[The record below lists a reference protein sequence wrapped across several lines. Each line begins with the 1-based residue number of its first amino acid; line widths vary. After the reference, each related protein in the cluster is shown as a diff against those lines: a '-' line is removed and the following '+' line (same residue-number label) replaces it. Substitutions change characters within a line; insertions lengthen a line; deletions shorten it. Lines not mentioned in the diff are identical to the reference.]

1 MGRKLNDAQKEAVCH
16 ETGPM
21 LVLAGPGS
29 GKTTVLLC
37 RILRLLEKGLAKPQ
51 EILALTFSKAAA
63 EEMKNRFQKT
73 NGSAQV
79 SFGTF
84 HSIFFRILR
93 SRYGWGVE
101 QIFQEE
107 ERRTVLRNILEEMKW
122 DIPDTEEYLS
132 QFFSQLSLMN
142 SELEQLN
149 RFAPTGIPAEEFRR
163 LYHAYTRYKERHG
176 KIDFD
181 DMLTLCHQ
189 LLCEDA
195 AVRQHWQRKYK
206 FILVDEFQDVNHAQ
220 FACLRILAEQHENLF
235 VVGDDDQ
242 SIYAFRG
249 ARPDFLLHFPT
260 LYPTAKKVTLNMN
273 YRSTGRIVNLA
284 ERVIGNNEVR
294 FAKHMKGM
302 GEEGDRVTF
311 FLAEDAAK
319 EAAHIGEKIGRL
331 LDEGVPLTE
340 IAVIYRTNLQGG
352 AFARELYKRGIP
364 YDLRDNS
371 GNIYEHWVA
380 KDLLAYLLLA
390 ENEESDSALRR
401 ILNKPKRYI
410 GKDLL
415 KEAESMPYTLL
426 RSFFVCPSLKKWQE
440 ENLENLRIDLSQV
453 RKRSPYDGLKYIR
466 KVIGYDEYLEEFAAY
481 RRTSAQVLQEIADEL
496 TETARDCADVTMFRE
511 RLEYFSL
518 QMKEQSRKKG
528 QKRKG
533 VALLTMHGAKGLEF
547 QAVFLPALVEG
558 IVPHEKGMETL
569 AEERRLLYVAM
580 TRAAE
585 KLCLSA
591 MRQRYEK
598 EMKPSRFLAEMGLDA
613 EALFDKN
620 KNGREGRKDETDR

>member
-1 MGRKLNDAQKEAVCH
+1 MGKKLNTAQQKAVCH

-37 RILRLLEKGLAKPQ
+37 RISRLLERGLAKPQ
-51 EILALTFSKAAA
+51 EILALTFSKVAA
-63 EEMKNRFQKT
+63 EEMKSRFENL
-73 NGSAQV
+73 NGASGV

-93 SRYGWGVE
+93 SRYGWNVE

-107 ERRTVLRNILEEMKW
+107 ERRSILRNSIEAEKW
-122 DIPDTEEYLS
+122 DIPDLEEYIS

-142 SELEQLN
+142 SELEQPN
-149 RFAPTGIPAEEFRR
+149 RFTPTGMPVEEFRK
-163 LYHAYTRYKERHG
+163 LYRAYEGYKERHE
-176 KIDFD
+176 KLDFD
-181 DMLTLCHQ
+181 DMLTQCYQ
-189 LLCEDA
+189 LLREDA
-195 AVRQHWQRKYK
+195 AVREYWQRKYK
-206 FILVDEFQDVNHAQ
+206 FILVDEFQDVNQAQ
-220 FACLRILAEQHENLF
+220 FACLQILAEKHQNLF

-260 LYPTAKKVTLNMN
+260 LYPAAKKVTLNTN
-273 YRSTGRIVNLA
+273 YRSTERIVNLA

-294 FAKHMKGM
+294 FVKNMKGI
-302 GEEGDRVTF
+302 GEAGDKVTF

-319 EAAHIGEKIGRL
+319 EAAHIAEKIGRL
-331 LDEGVPLTE
+331 LDEGMPLTE

-371 GNIYEHWVA
+371 GNVYEHWVA

-415 KEAESMPYTLL
+415 AEAEAMPYTLL
-426 RSFFVCPSLKKWQE
+426 RSFFVCPSLKGWQE
-440 ENLENLRIDLSQV
+440 ENLENLRIDLNQI
-453 RKRSPYDGLKYIR
+453 RKRTPYDALKYIR

-481 RRTSAQVLQEIADEL
+481 RRTSAQVLQEIADEIM
-496 TETARDCADVTMFRE
+496 ETAKDCADVRSFRE
-511 RLEYFSL
+511 QLERLSL

-528 QKRKG
+528 QKRNG
-533 VALLTMHGAKGLEF
+533 VALMTMHGAKGLEF
-547 QAVFLPALVEG
+547 RAVFLPSLVEG
-558 IVPHEKGMETL
+558 IVPHEKGMDTV
-569 AEERRLLYVAM
+569 AEERRLFYVAM
-580 TRAAE
+580 TRASE

-591 MRQRYEK
+591 ILQRYEK
-598 EMKPSRFLAEMGLDA
+598 ERKPSRFLAEMGLDA
-613 EALFDKN
+613 EKAFRKN
-620 KNGREGRKDETDR
+620 KEKEGNK

>member
-1 MGRKLNDAQKEAVCH
+1 MGKKLNTAQQRAVCH

-37 RILRLLEKGLAKPQ
+37 RISRLLERGLAKPQ

-63 EEMKNRFQKT
+63 EEMKSRFENL
-73 NGSAQV
+73 NGASGV

-93 SRYGWGVE
+93 SRYGWNVE

-107 ERRTVLRNILEEMKW
+107 ERRSILRNSIEAEKW
-122 DIPDTEEYLS
+122 DIPDLEEYIS

-142 SELEQLN
+142 SELEQPN
-149 RFAPTGIPAEEFRR
+149 RFTPTGMPVEEFRK
-163 LYHAYTRYKERHG
+163 LYRAYEGYKERHE
-176 KIDFD
+176 KLDFD
-181 DMLTLCHQ
+181 DMLTQCYQ
-189 LLCEDA
+189 LLREDA
-195 AVRQHWQRKYK
+195 AVREYWQRKYK
-206 FILVDEFQDVNHAQ
+206 FILVDEFQDVNQAQ
-220 FACLRILAEQHENLF
+220 FACLQILAERHQNLF

-249 ARPDFLLHFPT
+249 ARPDFLLRFPT
-260 LYPTAKKVTLNMN
+260 LYPAAKKVTLNTN
-273 YRSTGRIVNLA
+273 YRSTERIVNLA

-294 FAKHMKGM
+294 FVKNMKGI
-302 GEEGDRVTF
+302 GEAGDKVTF

-319 EAAHIGEKIGRL
+319 EAAHIAEKIGRL

-371 GNIYEHWVA
+371 GNVYEHWVA

-415 KEAESMPYTLL
+415 AEAEAMPYTLL
-426 RSFFVCPSLKKWQE
+426 RSFFVCPSLKGWQE
-440 ENLENLRIDLSQV
+440 ENLENLRIDLNQI
-453 RKRSPYDGLKYIR
+453 RKRTPYDAVKYIR

-481 RRTSAQVLQEIADEL
+481 RRTSAQVLQEIADEIM
-496 TETARDCADVTMFRE
+496 ETAKDCADVRSFRE
-511 RLEYFSL
+511 QLERLSL

-528 QKRKG
+528 QKRNG
-533 VALLTMHGAKGLEF
+533 VALMTMHGAKGLEF
-547 QAVFLPALVEG
+547 RAVFLPSLVEG
-558 IVPHEKGMETL
+558 IVPHEKGMDTV
-569 AEERRLLYVAM
+569 AEERRLFYVAM
-580 TRAAE
+580 TRASE

-591 MRQRYEK
+591 ILQRYEK
-598 EMKPSRFLAEMGLDA
+598 ERKPSRFLAEMGLDA
-613 EALFDKN
+613 EMAFRKN
-620 KNGREGRKDETDR
+620 KEKEGNKR

>member
-1 MGRKLNDAQKEAVCH
+1 MGKKLNTAQQKAVCH

-37 RILRLLEKGLAKPQ
+37 RISRLLERGLAKPQ

-63 EEMKNRFQKT
+63 EEMKSRFENL
-73 NGSAQV
+73 NGASGV

-93 SRYGWGVE
+93 SRYGWNVE

-107 ERRTVLRNILEEMKW
+107 ERRSILRDSIEAEKW
-122 DIPDTEEYLS
+122 DIPDLEEYIS

-142 SELEQLN
+142 SELEQPN
-149 RFAPTGIPAEEFRR
+149 RFTPVGMPVEEFRK
-163 LYHAYTRYKERHG
+163 LYRAYEGYKERHE
-176 KIDFD
+176 KLDFD
-181 DMLTLCHQ
+181 DMLTQCYQ
-189 LLCEDA
+189 LLREDA
-195 AVRQHWQRKYK
+195 AVREYWQRKYK
-206 FILVDEFQDVNHAQ
+206 FILVDEFQDVNQAQ
-220 FACLRILAEQHENLF
+220 FACLQILAEKHQNLF

-260 LYPTAKKVTLNMN
+260 LYPAAKKVTLNTN
-273 YRSTGRIVNLA
+273 YRSTERIVNLA

-294 FAKHMKGM
+294 FVKNMKGI
-302 GEEGDRVTF
+302 GEAGDKVTF

-319 EAAHIGEKIGRL
+319 EAAHIAEKIGRL

-371 GNIYEHWVA
+371 GNVYEHWVA

-415 KEAESMPYTLL
+415 AEAEAMPYTLL
-426 RSFFVCPSLKKWQE
+426 RSFFVCPSLKGWQE
-440 ENLENLRIDLSQV
+440 ENLENLRIDLNQI
-453 RKRSPYDGLKYIR
+453 RKRTPYDALKYIR

-481 RRTSAQVLQEIADEL
+481 RRTSAQVLQEIADEIM
-496 TETARDCADVTMFRE
+496 ETAKDCADVRSFRE
-511 RLEYFSL
+511 QLERLSL

-528 QKRKG
+528 QKRNG
-533 VALLTMHGAKGLEF
+533 VALMTMHGAKGLEF
-547 QAVFLPALVEG
+547 RAVFLPSLVEG
-558 IVPHEKGMETL
+558 IVPHEKGMDTV
-569 AEERRLLYVAM
+569 AEERRLFYVAM
-580 TRAAE
+580 TRASE

-591 MRQRYEK
+591 ILQRYEK
-598 EMKPSRFLAEMGLDA
+598 ERKPSRFLAEMGLDA
-613 EALFDKN
+613 EKAFRKN
-620 KNGREGRKDETDR
+620 EEKEGNKR

>member
-1 MGRKLNDAQKEAVCH
+1 MGKKLNTAQQKAVCH

-37 RILRLLEKGLAKPQ
+37 RISRLLERGLAKPQ

-63 EEMKNRFQKT
+63 EEMKSRFENLNRAS
-73 NGSAQV
+73 GV

-93 SRYGWGVE
+93 SRYGWNVE

-107 ERRTVLRNILEEMKW
+107 ERRSILRNSIEAEKW
-122 DIPDTEEYLS
+122 DIPDLEEYIS

-142 SELEQLN
+142 SELEQPN
-149 RFAPTGIPAEEFRR
+149 RFTPVGMPVEEFRK
-163 LYHAYTRYKERHG
+163 LYRAYEGYKERHE
-176 KIDFD
+176 KLDFD
-181 DMLTLCHQ
+181 DMLTQCYQ
-189 LLCEDA
+189 LLREDA
-195 AVRQHWQRKYK
+195 AVREYWQRKYK
-206 FILVDEFQDVNHAQ
+206 FILVDEFQDVNQAQ
-220 FACLRILAEQHENLF
+220 FACLQILAEKHQNLF

-260 LYPTAKKVTLNMN
+260 LYPAAKKVTLNTN
-273 YRSTGRIVNLA
+273 YRSTERIVNLA

-294 FAKHMKGM
+294 FVKNMKGI
-302 GEEGDRVTF
+302 GEAGDKVTF

-319 EAAHIGEKIGRL
+319 EAAHIAEKIGRL

-371 GNIYEHWVA
+371 GNVYEHWVA

-415 KEAESMPYTLL
+415 AEAEAMPYTLL
-426 RSFFVCPSLKKWQE
+426 RSFFVCPSLKGWQE
-440 ENLENLRIDLSQV
+440 ENLENLRIDLNQI
-453 RKRSPYDGLKYIR
+453 RKRTPYDALKYIR

-481 RRTSAQVLQEIADEL
+481 RRTSAQVLQEIADEIM
-496 TETARDCADVTMFRE
+496 ETAKDCADVRSFRE
-511 RLEYFSL
+511 QLERLSL

-528 QKRKG
+528 QKRNG
-533 VALLTMHGAKGLEF
+533 VALMTMHGAKGLEF
-547 QAVFLPALVEG
+547 RAVFLPSLVEG
-558 IVPHEKGMETL
+558 IVPHEKGMDTV
-569 AEERRLLYVAM
+569 AEERRLFYVAM
-580 TRAAE
+580 TRASE

-591 MRQRYEK
+591 ILQRYEK
-598 EMKPSRFLAEMGLDA
+598 ERKPSRFLAEMGLDA
-613 EALFDKN
+613 EKAFRKN
-620 KNGREGRKDETDR
+620 KEKEGNKR

>member
-1 MGRKLNDAQKEAVCH
+1 MGKKLNTAQQKAVCH

-37 RILRLLEKGLAKPQ
+37 RISRLLERGLAKPQ

-63 EEMKNRFQKT
+63 EEMKSRFENL
-73 NGSAQV
+73 NGASGV

-93 SRYGWGVE
+93 SRYGWNVE

-107 ERRTVLRNILEEMKW
+107 ERRSILRNSIEAEKW
-122 DIPDTEEYLS
+122 DIPDLEEYIS

-142 SELEQLN
+142 SELEQPN
-149 RFAPTGIPAEEFRR
+149 RFTPVGMPVEEFRK
-163 LYHAYTRYKERHG
+163 LYRAYEGYKERHE
-176 KIDFD
+176 KLDFD
-181 DMLTLCHQ
+181 DMLTQCYQ
-189 LLCEDA
+189 LLREDA
-195 AVRQHWQRKYK
+195 AVREYWQRKYK
-206 FILVDEFQDVNHAQ
+206 FILVDEFQDVNQAQ
-220 FACLRILAEQHENLF
+220 FACLQILAEKHQNLF

-260 LYPTAKKVTLNMN
+260 LYPAAKKVTLNTN
-273 YRSTGRIVNLA
+273 YRSTERIVNLA

-294 FAKHMKGM
+294 FVKNMKGI
-302 GEEGDRVTF
+302 GEAGDKVTF

-319 EAAHIGEKIGRL
+319 EAAHIAEKISRL
-331 LDEGVPLTE
+331 LDEGVPLAE

-371 GNIYEHWVA
+371 GNVYEHWVA

-415 KEAESMPYTLL
+415 AEAEAMPYTLL
-426 RSFFVCPSLKKWQE
+426 RSFFVCPSLKGWQE
-440 ENLENLRIDLSQV
+440 ENLENLRIDLNQI
-453 RKRSPYDGLKYIR
+453 RKRTPYDALKYIR

-481 RRTSAQVLQEIADEL
+481 RRTSAQVLQEIADEIM
-496 TETARDCADVTMFRE
+496 ETAKDCADVRSFRE
-511 RLEYFSL
+511 QLERLSL

-528 QKRKG
+528 QKRNG
-533 VALLTMHGAKGLEF
+533 VALMTMHGAKGLEF
-547 QAVFLPALVEG
+547 RAVFLPSLVEG
-558 IVPHEKGMETL
+558 IVPHEKGMDTV
-569 AEERRLLYVAM
+569 AEERRLFYVAM
-580 TRAAE
+580 TRASE

-591 MRQRYEK
+591 ILQRYEK
-598 EMKPSRFLAEMGLDA
+598 ERKPSRFLAEMGLDA
-613 EALFDKN
+613 EKAFRKN
-620 KNGREGRKDETDR
+620 KEKEGNKR

>member
-1 MGRKLNDAQKEAVCH
+1 MGKKLNTAQQKAVCH

-37 RILRLLEKGLAKPQ
+37 RISRLLERGLAKPQ

-63 EEMKNRFQKT
+63 EEMKSRFENL
-73 NGSAQV
+73 NGASGV

-93 SRYGWGVE
+93 SRYGWNVE

-107 ERRTVLRNILEEMKW
+107 ERRSILRNSIEAEKW
-122 DIPDTEEYLS
+122 DIPDLEEYIS

-142 SELEQLN
+142 SELEQPN
-149 RFAPTGIPAEEFRR
+149 RFTPVGMPVEEFRK
-163 LYHAYTRYKERHG
+163 LYRAYEGYKERHE
-176 KIDFD
+176 KLDFD
-181 DMLTLCHQ
+181 DMLTQCYQ
-189 LLCEDA
+189 LLREDA
-195 AVRQHWQRKYK
+195 AVREYWQRKYK
-206 FILVDEFQDVNHAQ
+206 FILVDEFQDVNQAQ
-220 FACLRILAEQHENLF
+220 FACLQILAEKHQNLF

-260 LYPTAKKVTLNMN
+260 LYPAAKKVTLNTN
-273 YRSTGRIVNLA
+273 YRSTERIVNLA

-294 FAKHMKGM
+294 FVKNMKGI
-302 GEEGDRVTF
+302 GEAGDKVTF

-319 EAAHIGEKIGRL
+319 EAAHIAEKIGRL
-331 LDEGVPLTE
+331 LDEGVPLIE

-371 GNIYEHWVA
+371 GNVYEHWVA

-415 KEAESMPYTLL
+415 AEAEAMPYTLL
-426 RSFFVCPSLKKWQE
+426 RSFFVCPSLKGWQE
-440 ENLENLRIDLSQV
+440 ENLENLRIDLNQI
-453 RKRSPYDGLKYIR
+453 RKLTPYDALKYIR

-481 RRTSAQVLQEIADEL
+481 RRTSAQVLQEIADEIM
-496 TETARDCADVTMFRE
+496 ETAKDCADVRSFRE
-511 RLEYFSL
+511 QLERLSL

-528 QKRKG
+528 QKRNG
-533 VALLTMHGAKGLEF
+533 VALMTMHGAKGLEF
-547 QAVFLPALVEG
+547 RAVFLPSLVEG
-558 IVPHEKGMETL
+558 IVPHEKGMDTV
-569 AEERRLLYVAM
+569 AEERRLFYVAM
-580 TRAAE
+580 TRASE

-591 MRQRYEK
+591 ILQRYEK
-598 EMKPSRFLAEMGLDA
+598 ERKPSRFLAEMGLDA
-613 EALFDKN
+613 EKAFRKN
-620 KNGREGRKDETDR
+620 KEKEGNKR

>member
-1 MGRKLNDAQKEAVCH
+1 MGRKLNKAQQEAVRH

-37 RILRLLEKGLAKPQ
+37 RISRLLERGLAKPQ

-63 EEMKNRFQKT
+63 EEMKSRFEKL
-73 NGSAQV
+73 NGSNCV

-93 SRYGWGVE
+93 SRYGWNVE

-107 ERRTVLRNILEEMKW
+107 ERRTVLRNIIEAEKW
-122 DIPDTEEYLS
+122 DIPDLEEYIS

-142 SELEQLN
+142 SELEQPN
-149 RFAPTGIPAEEFRR
+149 RFTPTGMPVEEFRK
-163 LYHAYTRYKERHG
+163 LYRAYEGYKERHE
-176 KIDFD
+176 KLDFD
-181 DMLTLCHQ
+181 DMLTQCYQ
-189 LLCEDA
+189 LLREDA
-195 AVRQHWQRKYK
+195 AVRDYWQRKYK
-206 FILVDEFQDVNHAQ
+206 FILVDEFQDVNQAQ
-220 FACLRILAEQHENLF
+220 FACLQILAERHQNLF

-260 LYPTAKKVTLNMN
+260 LYPTAKKVTLNTN
-273 YRSTGRIVNLA
+273 YRSTERIVNLA

-294 FAKHMKGM
+294 FVKNMKGI
-302 GEEGDRVTF
+302 GADGDKVTF

-371 GNIYEHWVA
+371 GNVYEHWVA

-415 KEAESMPYTLL
+415 AEAETMPYTLL
-426 RSFFVCPSLKKWQE
+426 RSFFVCPSLKGWQE
-440 ENLENLRIDLSQV
+440 ENLENLRIDLNQI
-453 RKRSPYDGLKYIR
+453 RKRTPYDALKYIR

-481 RRTSAQVLQEIADEL
+481 RRTSAQVLQEIADEIM
-496 TETARDCADVTMFRE
+496 ETAKDCADVRGFRE
-511 RLEYFSL
+511 QLERLSL

-528 QKRKG
+528 QKRNG
-533 VALLTMHGAKGLEF
+533 VALMTMHGAKGLEF
-547 QAVFLPALVEG
+547 RAVFLPSLVEG
-558 IVPHEKGMETL
+558 IVPHEKGLDTV
-569 AEERRLLYVAM
+569 AEERRLFYVAM
-580 TRAAE
+580 TRASE

-591 MRQRYEK
+591 IQQRYEK
-598 EMKPSRFLAEMGLDA
+598 ERKPSRFLAEMGLDA
-613 EALFDKN
+613 EAVFRKN
-620 KNGREGRKDETDR
+620 KEKEGKTR

>member
-1 MGRKLNDAQKEAVCH
+1 MSKKLNTAQQKAVCH

-37 RILRLLEKGLAKPQ
+37 RISRLLERGLAKPQ

-63 EEMKNRFQKT
+63 EEMKSRFENL
-73 NGSAQV
+73 NGASGV

-93 SRYGWGVE
+93 SRYGWNVE

-107 ERRTVLRNILEEMKW
+107 ERRNILRNSIEAEKW
-122 DIPDTEEYLS
+122 DIPDLEEYIS

-142 SELEQLN
+142 SELEQPN
-149 RFAPTGIPAEEFRR
+149 RFTPTGMPVEEFRK
-163 LYHAYTRYKERHG
+163 LYRAYEGYKERHE
-176 KIDFD
+176 KLDFD
-181 DMLTLCHQ
+181 DMLTQCYQ
-189 LLCEDA
+189 LLREDA
-195 AVRQHWQRKYK
+195 AVREYWQRKYK
-206 FILVDEFQDVNHAQ
+206 FILVDEFQDVNQAQ
-220 FACLRILAEQHENLF
+220 FACLQILAEKHQNLF

-249 ARPDFLLHFPT
+249 ARPDFLLRFPT
-260 LYPTAKKVTLNMN
+260 LYPAAKKVTLNTN
-273 YRSTGRIVNLA
+273 YRSTERIVNLA

-294 FAKHMKGM
+294 FVKNMKGI
-302 GEEGDRVTF
+302 GEAGDKVTF

-319 EAAHIGEKIGRL
+319 EAAHIAEKIGRL
-331 LDEGVPLTE
+331 LDEGMPLTE

-371 GNIYEHWVA
+371 GNVYEHWVA

-415 KEAESMPYTLL
+415 AEAETMPYTLL
-426 RSFFVCPSLKKWQE
+426 RSFFVCPSLKGWQE
-440 ENLENLRIDLSQV
+440 ENLENLRIDLNQI
-453 RKRSPYDGLKYIR
+453 RKRTPYDALKYIR

-481 RRTSAQVLQEIADEL
+481 RRTSAQVLQEIADEIM
-496 TETARDCADVTMFRE
+496 ETAKDCADVRSFRE
-511 RLEYFSL
+511 QLERLSL

-528 QKRKG
+528 QKRNG
-533 VALLTMHGAKGLEF
+533 VALMTMHGAKGLEF
-547 QAVFLPALVEG
+547 RAVFLPSLVEG
-558 IVPHEKGMETL
+558 IVPHEKGMDTV
-569 AEERRLLYVAM
+569 AEERRLFYVSM
-580 TRAAE
+580 TRASE

-591 MRQRYEK
+591 ILQRYEK
-598 EMKPSRFLAEMGLDA
+598 ERKPSRFLAEMGLDA
-613 EALFDKN
+613 EKAFRKN
-620 KNGREGRKDETDR
+620 KEKEGNKR

>member
-1 MGRKLNDAQKEAVCH
+1 MGKKLNTAQQKAVCH

-37 RILRLLEKGLAKPQ
+37 RISRLLERGLAKPQ

-63 EEMKNRFQKT
+63 EEMKSRFENL
-73 NGSAQV
+73 NGASGV

-93 SRYGWGVE
+93 SRYGWNVE

-107 ERRTVLRNILEEMKW
+107 ERRSILRNSIEAEKW
-122 DIPDTEEYLS
+122 DIPDLEEYIS

-142 SELEQLN
+142 SELEQPN
-149 RFAPTGIPAEEFRR
+149 RFTPVGMPVEEFRK
-163 LYHAYTRYKERHG
+163 LYRAYEGYKERHE
-176 KIDFD
+176 KLDFD
-181 DMLTLCHQ
+181 DMLTQCYQ
-189 LLCEDA
+189 LLREDV
-195 AVRQHWQRKYK
+195 AVREYWQRKYK
-206 FILVDEFQDVNHAQ
+206 FILVDEFQDVNQAQ
-220 FACLRILAEQHENLF
+220 FACLQILAEKHQNLF

-260 LYPTAKKVTLNMN
+260 LYPAAKKVTLNTN
-273 YRSTGRIVNLA
+273 YRSTERIVNLA

-294 FAKHMKGM
+294 FVKNMKGI
-302 GEEGDRVTF
+302 GEAGDKVTF

-319 EAAHIGEKIGRL
+319 EAAHIAEKIGRL

-371 GNIYEHWVA
+371 GNVYEHWVA

-415 KEAESMPYTLL
+415 AEAETMPYTLL
-426 RSFFVCPSLKKWQE
+426 RSFFVCPSLKGWQE
-440 ENLENLRIDLSQV
+440 ENLENLRIDLNQI
-453 RKRSPYDGLKYIR
+453 RKRTPYDALKYIR

-481 RRTSAQVLQEIADEL
+481 RRTSAQVLQEIADEIM
-496 TETARDCADVTMFRE
+496 ETAKDCADVRSFRE
-511 RLEYFSL
+511 QLERLSL

-528 QKRKG
+528 QKRNG
-533 VALLTMHGAKGLEF
+533 VALMTMHGAKGLEF
-547 QAVFLPALVEG
+547 RAVFLPSLVEG
-558 IVPHEKGMETL
+558 IVPHEKGMDTV
-569 AEERRLLYVAM
+569 AEERRLFYVAM
-580 TRAAE
+580 TRASE

-591 MRQRYEK
+591 ILQRYEK
-598 EMKPSRFLAEMGLDA
+598 ERKPSRFLAEMGLDA
-613 EALFDKN
+613 EKAFRKN
-620 KNGREGRKDETDR
+620 KEKEGNKR

>member
-1 MGRKLNDAQKEAVCH
+1 MGKKLNTAQQKAVCH

-37 RILRLLEKGLAKPQ
+37 RISRLLERGLAKPQ

-63 EEMKNRFQKT
+63 EEMKSRFENL
-73 NGSAQV
+73 NGASGV

-93 SRYGWGVE
+93 SRYGWNVE

-107 ERRTVLRNILEEMKW
+107 ERRSILRNSIEAEKW
-122 DIPDTEEYLS
+122 DIPDLEEYIS

-142 SELEQLN
+142 SELEQPN
-149 RFAPTGIPAEEFRR
+149 RFTPTGMPVEEFRK
-163 LYHAYTRYKERHG
+163 LYRAYEGYKERHE
-176 KIDFD
+176 KLDFD
-181 DMLTLCHQ
+181 DMLTQCYQ
-189 LLCEDA
+189 LLREDA
-195 AVRQHWQRKYK
+195 AVREYWQRKYK
-206 FILVDEFQDVNHAQ
+206 FILVDEFQDVNQAQ
-220 FACLRILAEQHENLF
+220 FACLQILAERHQNLF

-260 LYPTAKKVTLNMN
+260 LYPAAKKVTLNTN
-273 YRSTGRIVNLA
+273 YRSTERIVNLA

-294 FAKHMKGM
+294 FVKNMKGI
-302 GEEGDRVTF
+302 GEAGDKVTF

-319 EAAHIGEKIGRL
+319 EAAHIAEKIGRL
-331 LDEGVPLTE
+331 LDEGMPLTE

-371 GNIYEHWVA
+371 GNVYEHWVA

-415 KEAESMPYTLL
+415 AEAETMPYTLL
-426 RSFFVCPSLKKWQE
+426 RSFFVCPSLKGWQE
-440 ENLENLRIDLSQV
+440 ENLENLRIDLNQI
-453 RKRSPYDGLKYIR
+453 RKRTPYDAVKYIR

-481 RRTSAQVLQEIADEL
+481 RRTSAQVLQEIADEIM
-496 TETARDCADVTMFRE
+496 ETAKDCADVRSFRE
-511 RLEYFSL
+511 QLERLSL

-528 QKRKG
+528 QKRNG
-533 VALLTMHGAKGLEF
+533 VALMTMHGAKGLEF
-547 QAVFLPALVEG
+547 RAVFLPSLVEG
-558 IVPHEKGMETL
+558 IVPHEKGMDTI
-569 AEERRLLYVAM
+569 AEERRLFYVAM
-580 TRAAE
+580 TRASE

-591 MRQRYEK
+591 ILQRYEK
-598 EMKPSRFLAEMGLDA
+598 ERKPSRFLAEMGLDA
-613 EALFDKN
+613 EKAFRKN
-620 KNGREGRKDETDR
+620 KEKEGNKR

>member
-1 MGRKLNDAQKEAVCH
+1 MGKKLNTAQQKAVCH

-37 RILRLLEKGLAKPQ
+37 RISRLLERGLAKPQ

-63 EEMKNRFQKT
+63 EEMKSRFENL
-73 NGSAQV
+73 NGASGV

-93 SRYGWGVE
+93 SRYGWNVE

-107 ERRTVLRNILEEMKW
+107 ERRSILRNSIEAEKW
-122 DIPDTEEYLS
+122 DIPDLEEYIS

-142 SELEQLN
+142 SELEQPN
-149 RFAPTGIPAEEFRR
+149 RFTPVGMPVEEFRK
-163 LYHAYTRYKERHG
+163 LYRAYEGYKERHE
-176 KIDFD
+176 KLDFD
-181 DMLTLCHQ
+181 DMLTQCYQ
-189 LLCEDA
+189 LLREDA
-195 AVRQHWQRKYK
+195 AAREYWQRKYK
-206 FILVDEFQDVNHAQ
+206 FILVDEFQDVNQAQ
-220 FACLRILAEQHENLF
+220 FACLQILAEKHQNLF

-249 ARPDFLLHFPT
+249 ARPDFLLHFPA
-260 LYPTAKKVTLNMN
+260 LYPAAKKVTLNTN
-273 YRSTGRIVNLA
+273 YRSTERIVNLA

-294 FAKHMKGM
+294 FVKNMKGI
-302 GEEGDRVTF
+302 GEAGDKVTF

-319 EAAHIGEKIGRL
+319 EAAHIAEKIGRL

-371 GNIYEHWVA
+371 GNVYEHWVA

-415 KEAESMPYTLL
+415 AEAEAMPYTLL
-426 RSFFVCPSLKKWQE
+426 RSFFVCPSLKGWQE
-440 ENLENLRIDLSQV
+440 ENLENLRIDLNQI
-453 RKRSPYDGLKYIR
+453 RKRTPYDALKYIR

-481 RRTSAQVLQEIADEL
+481 RRTSAQVLQEIADEIM
-496 TETARDCADVTMFRE
+496 ETAKDCADVRSFRE
-511 RLEYFSL
+511 QLERLSL

-528 QKRKG
+528 QKRNG
-533 VALLTMHGAKGLEF
+533 VALMTMHGAKGLEF
-547 QAVFLPALVEG
+547 RAVFLPSLVEG
-558 IVPHEKGMETL
+558 IVPHEKGMDTV
-569 AEERRLLYVAM
+569 AEERRLFYVAM
-580 TRAAE
+580 TRASE

-591 MRQRYEK
+591 ILQRYEK
-598 EMKPSRFLAEMGLDA
+598 ERKPSRFLAEMGLDA
-613 EALFDKN
+613 EKAFRKN
-620 KNGREGRKDETDR
+620 KEKEGNKR

>member
-1 MGRKLNDAQKEAVCH
+1 MGKKLNTAQQKAVCH

-37 RILRLLEKGLAKPQ
+37 RISRLLERGLAKPQ

-63 EEMKNRFQKT
+63 EEMKSRFENL
-73 NGSAQV
+73 NGASGV

-93 SRYGWGVE
+93 SRYGWNVE

-107 ERRTVLRNILEEMKW
+107 ERRNILRNSIEAEKW
-122 DIPDTEEYLS
+122 DIPDLEEYIS

-142 SELEQLN
+142 SELEQPN
-149 RFAPTGIPAEEFRR
+149 RFTPVGMPVEEFRK
-163 LYHAYTRYKERHG
+163 LYRAYEGYKERHE
-176 KIDFD
+176 KLDFD
-181 DMLTLCHQ
+181 DMLTQCYQ
-189 LLCEDA
+189 LLREDA
-195 AVRQHWQRKYK
+195 AVREYWQRKYK
-206 FILVDEFQDVNHAQ
+206 FILVDEFQDVNQAQ
-220 FACLRILAEQHENLF
+220 FACLQILAEKHQNLF

-249 ARPDFLLHFPT
+249 ARPDFLLRFPT
-260 LYPTAKKVTLNMN
+260 LYPAAKKVTLNTN
-273 YRSTGRIVNLA
+273 YRSTERIVNLA

-294 FAKHMKGM
+294 FVKNMKGI
-302 GEEGDRVTF
+302 GEAGDKVTF

-319 EAAHIGEKIGRL
+319 EAEHIAEKIGRL

-371 GNIYEHWVA
+371 GNVYEHWVA

-415 KEAESMPYTLL
+415 AEAETMPYTLL
-426 RSFFVCPSLKKWQE
+426 RSFFVCPSLKGWQE
-440 ENLENLRIDLSQV
+440 ENLENLRIDLNQI
-453 RKRSPYDGLKYIR
+453 RKRTPYDAVKYIR

-481 RRTSAQVLQEIADEL
+481 RRTSAQVLQEIADEIM
-496 TETARDCADVTMFRE
+496 ETAKDCADVRSFRE
-511 RLEYFSL
+511 QLERLSL

-528 QKRKG
+528 QKRNG
-533 VALLTMHGAKGLEF
+533 VALMTMHGAKGLEF
-547 QAVFLPALVEG
+547 RAVFLPSLVEG
-558 IVPHEKGMETL
+558 IVPHEKGMDTV
-569 AEERRLLYVAM
+569 AEERRLFYVAM
-580 TRAAE
+580 TRASE

-591 MRQRYEK
+591 ILQRYEK
-598 EMKPSRFLAEMGLDA
+598 ERKPSRFLAEMGLDA
-613 EALFDKN
+613 EMAFRKN
-620 KNGREGRKDETDR
+620 KEKEGNKR

>member
-1 MGRKLNDAQKEAVCH
+1 MGKKLNTAQQRAVCH

-37 RILRLLEKGLAKPQ
+37 RISRLLERGLAKPQ

-63 EEMKNRFQKT
+63 EEMKSRFENL
-73 NGSAQV
+73 NGASGV

-93 SRYGWGVE
+93 SRYGWNVE

-107 ERRTVLRNILEEMKW
+107 ERRNILRNSIEAEKW
-122 DIPDTEEYLS
+122 DIPDLEEYIS

-142 SELEQLN
+142 SELEQPN
-149 RFAPTGIPAEEFRR
+149 RFTPVGMPVEEFRK
-163 LYHAYTRYKERHG
+163 LYRAYEGYKERHE
-176 KIDFD
+176 KLDFD
-181 DMLTLCHQ
+181 DMLTQCYQ
-189 LLCEDA
+189 LLREDA
-195 AVRQHWQRKYK
+195 AVREYWQRKYK
-206 FILVDEFQDVNHAQ
+206 FILVDEFQDVNQAQ
-220 FACLRILAEQHENLF
+220 FACLQILAEKHQNLF

-260 LYPTAKKVTLNMN
+260 LYPAAKKVTLNTN
-273 YRSTGRIVNLA
+273 YRSTERIVNLA

-294 FAKHMKGM
+294 FVKNMKGI
-302 GEEGDRVTF
+302 GEAGDKVTF

-319 EAAHIGEKIGRL
+319 EAAHIAEKIGRL

-371 GNIYEHWVA
+371 GNVYEHWVA

-415 KEAESMPYTLL
+415 AEAETMPYTLL
-426 RSFFVCPSLKKWQE
+426 RSFFVCPSLKGWQE
-440 ENLENLRIDLSQV
+440 ENLENLRIDLNQI
-453 RKRSPYDGLKYIR
+453 RKRTPYDAVKYIR

-481 RRTSAQVLQEIADEL
+481 RRTSAQVLQEIADEIM
-496 TETARDCADVTMFRE
+496 ETAKDCADVRSFRE
-511 RLEYFSL
+511 QLERLSL

-528 QKRKG
+528 QKRNG
-533 VALLTMHGAKGLEF
+533 VALMTMHGAKGLEF
-547 QAVFLPALVEG
+547 RAVFLPSLVEG
-558 IVPHEKGMETL
+558 IVPHEKGMDTV
-569 AEERRLLYVAM
+569 AEERRLFYVAM
-580 TRAAE
+580 TRASE

-591 MRQRYEK
+591 ILQRYEK
-598 EMKPSRFLAEMGLDA
+598 ERKPSRFLAEMGLDA
-613 EALFDKN
+613 EMAFRKN
-620 KNGREGRKDETDR
+620 KEKEGNKR

>member
-1 MGRKLNDAQKEAVCH
+1 MGKKLNTAQQKAVCH

-37 RILRLLEKGLAKPQ
+37 RISRLLERGLAKPQ

-63 EEMKNRFQKT
+63 EEMKSRFENL
-73 NGSAQV
+73 NGASGV

-93 SRYGWGVE
+93 SRYGWNVE

-107 ERRTVLRNILEEMKW
+107 ERRSILRNSIEAEKW
-122 DIPDTEEYLS
+122 DIPDLEEYIS

-142 SELEQLN
+142 SELEQPN
-149 RFAPTGIPAEEFRR
+149 RFTPVGMPVEEFRK
-163 LYHAYTRYKERHG
+163 LYRAYEGYKERHE
-176 KIDFD
+176 KLDFD
-181 DMLTLCHQ
+181 DMLTQCYQ
-189 LLCEDA
+189 LLREDA
-195 AVRQHWQRKYK
+195 AVREYWQRKYK
-206 FILVDEFQDVNHAQ
+206 FILVDEFQDVNQAQ
-220 FACLRILAEQHENLF
+220 FACLQILAEKHQNLF

-260 LYPTAKKVTLNMN
+260 LYPAAKKVTLNTN
-273 YRSTGRIVNLA
+273 YRSTERIVNLA

-294 FAKHMKGM
+294 FVKNMKGI
-302 GEEGDRVTF
+302 GEAGDKVTF

-319 EAAHIGEKIGRL
+319 EAAHIAEKIGRL
-331 LDEGVPLTE
+331 LDEGMPLTE

-371 GNIYEHWVA
+371 GNVYEHWVA

-415 KEAESMPYTLL
+415 AEAEAMPYTLL
-426 RSFFVCPSLKKWQE
+426 RSFFVCPSLKGWQE
-440 ENLENLRIDLSQV
+440 ENLENLRIDLNQI
-453 RKRSPYDGLKYIR
+453 RKRTPYDALKYIR

-481 RRTSAQVLQEIADEL
+481 RRTSAQVLQEIADEIM
-496 TETARDCADVTMFRE
+496 ETAKDCADVRSFRE
-511 RLEYFSL
+511 QLERLSL

-528 QKRKG
+528 QKRNG
-533 VALLTMHGAKGLEF
+533 VALMTMHGAKGLEF
-547 QAVFLPALVEG
+547 RAVFLPSLVEG
-558 IVPHEKGMETL
+558 IVPHEKGMDTV
-569 AEERRLLYVAM
+569 AEERRLFYVAM
-580 TRAAE
+580 TRASE

-591 MRQRYEK
+591 ILQRYEK
-598 EMKPSRFLAEMGLDA
+598 ERKPSRFLAEMGLDA
-613 EALFDKN
+613 EKAFRKN
-620 KNGREGRKDETDR
+620 KEKEGNK

>member
-1 MGRKLNDAQKEAVCH
+1 MGKKLNTAQQRAVCH

-37 RILRLLEKGLAKPQ
+37 RISRLLERGLAKPQ

-63 EEMKNRFQKT
+63 EEMKSRFENL
-73 NGSAQV
+73 NGASGV

-93 SRYGWGVE
+93 SRYGWNVE

-107 ERRTVLRNILEEMKW
+107 ERRSILRNSIEAEKW
-122 DIPDTEEYLS
+122 DIPDLEEYIS

-142 SELEQLN
+142 SELEQPN
-149 RFAPTGIPAEEFRR
+149 RFTPVGMPVEEFRK
-163 LYHAYTRYKERHG
+163 LYRAYEGYKERHE
-176 KIDFD
+176 KLDFD
-181 DMLTLCHQ
+181 DMLTQCYQ
-189 LLCEDA
+189 LLREDA
-195 AVRQHWQRKYK
+195 AVREYWQRKYK
-206 FILVDEFQDVNHAQ
+206 FILVDEFQDVNQAQ
-220 FACLRILAEQHENLF
+220 FACLQILAERHQNLF

-249 ARPDFLLHFPT
+249 ARPDFLLRFPT
-260 LYPTAKKVTLNMN
+260 LYPAAKKVTLNTN
-273 YRSTGRIVNLA
+273 YRSTERIVNLA

-294 FAKHMKGM
+294 FVKNMKGI
-302 GEEGDRVTF
+302 GEAGDKVTF

-319 EAAHIGEKIGRL
+319 EAAHIAEKIGRL

-371 GNIYEHWVA
+371 GNVYEHWVA

-415 KEAESMPYTLL
+415 AEAETMPYTLL
-426 RSFFVCPSLKKWQE
+426 RSFFVCPSLKGWQE
-440 ENLENLRIDLSQV
+440 ENLENLRIDLNQI
-453 RKRSPYDGLKYIR
+453 RKRTPYDALKYIR

-481 RRTSAQVLQEIADEL
+481 RRTSAQVLQEIADEIM
-496 TETARDCADVTMFRE
+496 ETAKDCADVRSFRE
-511 RLEYFSL
+511 QLERLSL

-528 QKRKG
+528 QKRNG
-533 VALLTMHGAKGLEF
+533 VALMTMHGAKGLEF
-547 QAVFLPALVEG
+547 RAVFLPSLVEG
-558 IVPHEKGMETL
+558 IVPHEKGMDTV
-569 AEERRLLYVAM
+569 AEERRLFYVAM
-580 TRAAE
+580 TRASE

-591 MRQRYEK
+591 ILQRYEK
-598 EMKPSRFLAEMGLDA
+598 ERKPSRFLAEMGLDA
-613 EALFDKN
+613 EMAFRKN
-620 KNGREGRKDETDR
+620 KEKEGNKR

>member
-1 MGRKLNDAQKEAVCH
+1 MSKKLNTAQQKAVCH

-37 RILRLLEKGLAKPQ
+37 RISRLLERGLAKPQ

-63 EEMKNRFQKT
+63 EEMKSRFENL
-73 NGSAQV
+73 NGASGV

-93 SRYGWGVE
+93 SRYGWNVE

-107 ERRTVLRNILEEMKW
+107 ERRNILRNSIEAEKW
-122 DIPDTEEYLS
+122 DIPDLEEYIS

-142 SELEQLN
+142 SELEQPN
-149 RFAPTGIPAEEFRR
+149 RFTPTGMPVEEFRK
-163 LYHAYTRYKERHG
+163 LYRAYEGYKERHE
-176 KIDFD
+176 KLDFD
-181 DMLTLCHQ
+181 DMLTQCYQ
-189 LLCEDA
+189 LLREDA
-195 AVRQHWQRKYK
+195 AVREYWQRKYK
-206 FILVDEFQDVNHAQ
+206 FILVDEFQDVNQAQ
-220 FACLRILAEQHENLF
+220 FACLQILAEKHQNLF

-249 ARPDFLLHFPT
+249 ARPDFLLRFPT
-260 LYPTAKKVTLNMN
+260 LYPAAKKVTLNTN
-273 YRSTGRIVNLA
+273 YRSTERIVNLA

-294 FAKHMKGM
+294 FVKNMKGI
-302 GEEGDRVTF
+302 GEAGDKVTF

-319 EAAHIGEKIGRL
+319 EAAHIAEKIGRL
-331 LDEGVPLTE
+331 LDEGMPLTE

-371 GNIYEHWVA
+371 GNVYEHWVA

-410 GKDLL
+410 GKDL
-415 KEAESMPYTLL
+415 ETMPYTLL
-426 RSFFVCPSLKKWQE
+426 RSFFVCPSLKGWQE
-440 ENLENLRIDLSQV
+440 ENLENLRIDLNQI
-453 RKRSPYDGLKYIR
+453 RKRTPYDALKYIR

-481 RRTSAQVLQEIADEL
+481 RRTSAQVLQEIADEIM
-496 TETARDCADVTMFRE
+496 ETAKDCADVRSFRE
-511 RLEYFSL
+511 QLERLSL

-528 QKRKG
+528 QKRNG
-533 VALLTMHGAKGLEF
+533 VALMTMHGAKGLEF
-547 QAVFLPALVEG
+547 RAVFLPSLVEG
-558 IVPHEKGMETL
+558 IVPHEKGMDTV
-569 AEERRLLYVAM
+569 AEERRLFYVAM
-580 TRAAE
+580 TRASE

-591 MRQRYEK
+591 ILQRYEK
-598 EMKPSRFLAEMGLDA
+598 ERKPSRFLAEMGLDA
-613 EALFDKN
+613 EMAFRKN
-620 KNGREGRKDETDR
+620 KEKEGNKR

>member
-1 MGRKLNDAQKEAVCH
+1 MGKKLNTAQQRAVCH

-37 RILRLLEKGLAKPQ
+37 RISRLLERGLAKPQ

-63 EEMKNRFQKT
+63 EEMKSRFENL
-73 NGSAQV
+73 NGASGV

-93 SRYGWGVE
+93 SRYGWNVE

-107 ERRTVLRNILEEMKW
+107 ERRSILRNSIEAEKW
-122 DIPDTEEYLS
+122 DIPDLEEYIS

-142 SELEQLN
+142 SELEQPN
-149 RFAPTGIPAEEFRR
+149 RFTPTGMPVEEFRK
-163 LYHAYTRYKERHG
+163 LYRAYEGYKERHE
-176 KIDFD
+176 KLDFD
-181 DMLTLCHQ
+181 DMLTQCYQ
-189 LLCEDA
+189 LLREDA
-195 AVRQHWQRKYK
+195 AVREYWQRKYK
-206 FILVDEFQDVNHAQ
+206 FILVDEFQDVNQAQ
-220 FACLRILAEQHENLF
+220 FACLQILAERHQNLF

-249 ARPDFLLHFPT
+249 ARPDFLLRFPT
-260 LYPTAKKVTLNMN
+260 LYPAAKKVTLNTN
-273 YRSTGRIVNLA
+273 YRSTERIVNLA

-294 FAKHMKGM
+294 FVKNMKGI
-302 GEEGDRVTF
+302 GEAGDKVTF

-319 EAAHIGEKIGRL
+319 EAEHIAEKIGRL

-371 GNIYEHWVA
+371 GNVYEHWVA

-415 KEAESMPYTLL
+415 AEAETMPYTLL
-426 RSFFVCPSLKKWQE
+426 RSFFVCPSLKGWQE
-440 ENLENLRIDLSQV
+440 ENLENLRIDLNQI
-453 RKRSPYDGLKYIR
+453 RKRTPYDAVKYIR

-481 RRTSAQVLQEIADEL
+481 RRTSAQVLQEIADEIM
-496 TETARDCADVTMFRE
+496 ETAKDCADVRSFRE
-511 RLEYFSL
+511 QLERLSL

-528 QKRKG
+528 QKRNG
-533 VALLTMHGAKGLEF
+533 VALMTMHGAKGLEF
-547 QAVFLPALVEG
+547 RAVFLPSLVEG
-558 IVPHEKGMETL
+558 IVPHEKGMDTV
-569 AEERRLLYVAM
+569 AEERRLFYVAM
-580 TRAAE
+580 TRASE

-591 MRQRYEK
+591 ILQRYEK
-598 EMKPSRFLAEMGLDA
+598 ERKPSRFLAEMGLDA
-613 EALFDKN
+613 EMAFRKN
-620 KNGREGRKDETDR
+620 KEKEGNKR

>member
-1 MGRKLNDAQKEAVCH
+1 MGKKLNTAQQKAVCH

-37 RILRLLEKGLAKPQ
+37 RISRLLERGLAKPQ

-63 EEMKNRFQKT
+63 EEMKSRFENL
-73 NGSAQV
+73 NGASGV

-93 SRYGWGVE
+93 SRYGWNVE

-107 ERRTVLRNILEEMKW
+107 ERRSILRNSIEAEKW
-122 DIPDTEEYLS
+122 DIPDLEEYIS

-142 SELEQLN
+142 SELEQPN
-149 RFAPTGIPAEEFRR
+149 RFTPVGMPVEEFRK
-163 LYHAYTRYKERHG
+163 LYRAYEGYKERHE
-176 KIDFD
+176 KLDFD
-181 DMLTLCHQ
+181 DMLTQCYQ
-189 LLCEDA
+189 LLREDA
-195 AVRQHWQRKYK
+195 AVREYWQRKYK
-206 FILVDEFQDVNHAQ
+206 FILVDEFQDVNQAQ
-220 FACLRILAEQHENLF
+220 FACLQILAEKHQNFF

-260 LYPTAKKVTLNMN
+260 LYPAAKKVTLNTN
-273 YRSTGRIVNLA
+273 YRSTERIVNLA

-294 FAKHMKGM
+294 FVKNMKGI
-302 GEEGDRVTF
+302 GEAGDKVTF

-319 EAAHIGEKIGRL
+319 EAAHIAEKIGRF

-371 GNIYEHWVA
+371 GNVYEHWVA

-415 KEAESMPYTLL
+415 AEAETMPYTLL
-426 RSFFVCPSLKKWQE
+426 RSFFVCPSLKGWQE
-440 ENLENLRIDLSQV
+440 ENLENLRIDLNQI
-453 RKRSPYDGLKYIR
+453 RKRTPYDAVKYIR

-481 RRTSAQVLQEIADEL
+481 RRTSAQVLQEIADEIM
-496 TETARDCADVTMFRE
+496 ETAKDCADVRSFRE
-511 RLEYFSL
+511 QLERLSL

-528 QKRKG
+528 QKRNG
-533 VALLTMHGAKGLEF
+533 VALMTMHGAKGLEF
-547 QAVFLPALVEG
+547 RAVFLPSLVEG
-558 IVPHEKGMETL
+558 IVPHEKGMDTV
-569 AEERRLLYVAM
+569 AEERRLFYVAM
-580 TRAAE
+580 TRASE

-591 MRQRYEK
+591 ILQRYEK
-598 EMKPSRFLAEMGLDA
+598 ERKPSRFLAEMGLDA
-613 EALFDKN
+613 EMAFRKN
-620 KNGREGRKDETDR
+620 KEKEGNKR

>member
-1 MGRKLNDAQKEAVCH
+1 MSKKLNTAQQRAVCH

-37 RILRLLEKGLAKPQ
+37 RISRLLERGLAKPQ

-63 EEMKNRFQKT
+63 EEMKSRFENL
-73 NGSAQV
+73 NGASGV

-93 SRYGWGVE
+93 SRYGWNVE

-107 ERRTVLRNILEEMKW
+107 ERRSILRNSIEAEKW
-122 DIPDTEEYLS
+122 DIPDLEEYIS

-142 SELEQLN
+142 SELEQPN
-149 RFAPTGIPAEEFRR
+149 RFTPTGMPVEEFRK
-163 LYHAYTRYKERHG
+163 LYRAYEGYKERHE
-176 KIDFD
+176 KLDFD
-181 DMLTLCHQ
+181 DMLTQCYQ
-189 LLCEDA
+189 LLREDA
-195 AVRQHWQRKYK
+195 AVREYWQRKYK
-206 FILVDEFQDVNHAQ
+206 FILVDEFQDVNQAQ
-220 FACLRILAEQHENLF
+220 FACLQILAERHQNLF

-249 ARPDFLLHFPT
+249 ARPDFLLRFPT
-260 LYPTAKKVTLNMN
+260 LYPAAKKVTLNTN
-273 YRSTGRIVNLA
+273 YRSTERIVNLA

-294 FAKHMKGM
+294 FVKNMKGI
-302 GEEGDRVTF
+302 GEAGDKVTF

-319 EAAHIGEKIGRL
+319 EAAHIAEKIGRL

-371 GNIYEHWVA
+371 GNVYEHWVA

-415 KEAESMPYTLL
+415 AEAEAMPYTLL
-426 RSFFVCPSLKKWQE
+426 RSFFVCPSLKGWQE
-440 ENLENLRIDLSQV
+440 ENLENLRIDLNQI
-453 RKRSPYDGLKYIR
+453 RKRTPYDAVKYIR

-481 RRTSAQVLQEIADEL
+481 RRTSAQVLQEIADEIM
-496 TETARDCADVTMFRE
+496 ETAKDCADVRSFRE
-511 RLEYFSL
+511 QLERLSL

-528 QKRKG
+528 QKRNG
-533 VALLTMHGAKGLEF
+533 VALMTMHGAKGLEF
-547 QAVFLPALVEG
+547 RAVFLPSLVEG
-558 IVPHEKGMETL
+558 IVPHEKGMDTV
-569 AEERRLLYVAM
+569 AEERRLFYVAM
-580 TRAAE
+580 TRASE

-591 MRQRYEK
+591 ILQRYEK
-598 EMKPSRFLAEMGLDA
+598 ERKPSRFLAEMGLDA
-613 EALFDKN
+613 EMAFRKN
-620 KNGREGRKDETDR
+620 KEKEGNKR

>member
-1 MGRKLNDAQKEAVCH
+1 MGKKLNTAQQKAVCH

-37 RILRLLEKGLAKPQ
+37 RISRLLERGLAKPQ

-63 EEMKNRFQKT
+63 EEMKSRFENL
-73 NGSAQV
+73 NGASGV

-93 SRYGWGVE
+93 SRYGWNVE

-107 ERRTVLRNILEEMKW
+107 ERRSILRDSIEAEKW
-122 DIPDTEEYLS
+122 DIPDLEEYIS

-142 SELEQLN
+142 SELEQPN
-149 RFAPTGIPAEEFRR
+149 RFTPTGMPVEEFRK
-163 LYHAYTRYKERHG
+163 LYRAYEGYKERHE
-176 KIDFD
+176 KLDFD
-181 DMLTLCHQ
+181 DMLTQCYQ
-189 LLCEDA
+189 LLREDA
-195 AVRQHWQRKYK
+195 AVRDYWQRKYK
-206 FILVDEFQDVNHAQ
+206 FILVDEFQDVNQAQ
-220 FACLRILAEQHENLF
+220 FACLQILAEKHQNLF

-260 LYPTAKKVTLNMN
+260 LYPAAKKVTLNTN
-273 YRSTGRIVNLA
+273 YRSTERIVNLA

-294 FAKHMKGM
+294 FVKNMKGI
-302 GEEGDRVTF
+302 GEAGDKVTF

-319 EAAHIGEKIGRL
+319 EAAHIAEKIGRL

-371 GNIYEHWVA
+371 GNVYEHWVA

-415 KEAESMPYTLL
+415 AEAEAMPYTLL
-426 RSFFVCPSLKKWQE
+426 RSFFVCPSLKGWQE
-440 ENLENLRIDLSQV
+440 ENLENLRIDLNQI
-453 RKRSPYDGLKYIR
+453 RKRTPYDALKYIR

-481 RRTSAQVLQEIADEL
+481 RRTSAQVLQEIADEIM
-496 TETARDCADVTMFRE
+496 ETAKDCADVRSFRE
-511 RLEYFSL
+511 QLERLSL

-528 QKRKG
+528 QKRNG
-533 VALLTMHGAKGLEF
+533 VALMTMHGAKGLEF
-547 QAVFLPALVEG
+547 RAVFLPSLVEG
-558 IVPHEKGMETL
+558 IVPHEKGMDTV
-569 AEERRLLYVAM
+569 AEERRLFYVAM
-580 TRAAE
+580 TRASE

-591 MRQRYEK
+591 ILQRYEK
-598 EMKPSRFLAEMGLDA
+598 ERKPSRFLAEMGLDA
-613 EALFDKN
+613 EKAFRKN
-620 KNGREGRKDETDR
+620 KEKEGNKR

>member
-1 MGRKLNDAQKEAVCH
+1 MGKKLNTAQQKAVCH

-37 RILRLLEKGLAKPQ
+37 RISRLLERGLAKPQ

-63 EEMKNRFQKT
+63 EEMKSRFENL
-73 NGSAQV
+73 NGASGV

-93 SRYGWGVE
+93 SRYGWNVE

-107 ERRTVLRNILEEMKW
+107 ERRSILRNSIEAEKW
-122 DIPDTEEYLS
+122 DIPDLEEYIS

-142 SELEQLN
+142 SELEQPN
-149 RFAPTGIPAEEFRR
+149 RFTPVGMPVEEFRK
-163 LYHAYTRYKERHG
+163 LYRAYEGYKERHE
-176 KIDFD
+176 KLDFD
-181 DMLTLCHQ
+181 DMLTQCYQ
-189 LLCEDA
+189 LLREDA
-195 AVRQHWQRKYK
+195 AVREYWQRKYK
-206 FILVDEFQDVNHAQ
+206 FILVDEFQDVNQAQ
-220 FACLRILAEQHENLF
+220 FACLQILAEKHQNLF

-260 LYPTAKKVTLNMN
+260 LYPAAKKVTLNTN
-273 YRSTGRIVNLA
+273 YRSTERIVNLA

-294 FAKHMKGM
+294 FVKNMKGI
-302 GEEGDRVTF
+302 GEAGDKVTF

-319 EAAHIGEKIGRL
+319 EAAHIAEKIGRL

-371 GNIYEHWVA
+371 GNVYEHWVA

-415 KEAESMPYTLL
+415 AEAEAMPYTLL
-426 RSFFVCPSLKKWQE
+426 RSFFVCPSLKGWQE
-440 ENLENLRIDLSQV
+440 ENLENLRIDLNQI
-453 RKRSPYDGLKYIR
+453 RKRTPYDALKYIR

-481 RRTSAQVLQEIADEL
+481 RRTSAQVLQEIADEIM
-496 TETARDCADVTMFRE
+496 ETAKDCADVRSFRE
-511 RLEYFSL
+511 QLERLSL
-518 QMKEQSRKKG
+518 QMKEQSRKKE
-528 QKRKG
+528 QKRNG
-533 VALLTMHGAKGLEF
+533 VALMTMHGAKGLEF
-547 QAVFLPALVEG
+547 RAVFLPSLVEG
-558 IVPHEKGMETL
+558 IVPHEKGMDTV
-569 AEERRLLYVAM
+569 AEERRLFYVAM
-580 TRAAE
+580 TRASE

-591 MRQRYEK
+591 ILQRYEK
-598 EMKPSRFLAEMGLDA
+598 ERKPSRFLAEMGLDA
-613 EALFDKN
+613 EKAFRKN
-620 KNGREGRKDETDR
+620 KEKEGNKR

>member
-1 MGRKLNDAQKEAVCH
+1 MGKKLNTAQQKAVCH

-37 RILRLLEKGLAKPQ
+37 RISRLLERGLAKPQ

-63 EEMKNRFQKT
+63 EEMKSRFENL
-73 NGSAQV
+73 NGASGV

-93 SRYGWGVE
+93 SRYGWNVE

-107 ERRTVLRNILEEMKW
+107 ERRSILRDSIEAEKW
-122 DIPDTEEYLS
+122 DIPDLEEYIS

-142 SELEQLN
+142 SELEQPN
-149 RFAPTGIPAEEFRR
+149 RFTPVGMPVEEFRK
-163 LYHAYTRYKERHG
+163 LYRAYEGYKERHE
-176 KIDFD
+176 KLDFD
-181 DMLTLCHQ
+181 DMLTQCYQ
-189 LLCEDA
+189 LLREDA
-195 AVRQHWQRKYK
+195 AVREYWQRKYK
-206 FILVDEFQDVNHAQ
+206 FILVDEFQDVNQAQ
-220 FACLRILAEQHENLF
+220 FACLQILAEKHQNLF

-260 LYPTAKKVTLNMN
+260 LYPAAKKVTLNTN
-273 YRSTGRIVNLA
+273 YRSTERIVNLA

-294 FAKHMKGM
+294 FVKNMKGI
-302 GEEGDRVTF
+302 GEAGDKVTF

-319 EAAHIGEKIGRL
+319 EAAHIAEKIGRL

-371 GNIYEHWVA
+371 GNVYEHWVA

-415 KEAESMPYTLL
+415 AEAEAMPYTLL
-426 RSFFVCPSLKKWQE
+426 RSFFVCPSLKGWQE
-440 ENLENLRIDLSQV
+440 ENLENLRIDLNQI
-453 RKRSPYDGLKYIR
+453 RKRTPYDALKYIR

-481 RRTSAQVLQEIADEL
+481 RRTSAQVLQEIADEIM
-496 TETARDCADVTMFRE
+496 ETAKDCADVRSFRE
-511 RLEYFSL
+511 QLERLSL

-528 QKRKG
+528 QKRNG
-533 VALLTMHGAKGLEF
+533 VALMTMHGAKGLEF
-547 QAVFLPALVEG
+547 RAVFLPSLVEG
-558 IVPHEKGMETL
+558 IVPHEKGMDTV
-569 AEERRLLYVAM
+569 AEERRLFYVAM
-580 TRAAE
+580 TRASE

-591 MRQRYEK
+591 ILQRYEK
-598 EMKPSRFLAEMGLDA
+598 ERKPSRFLAEMGLDA
-613 EALFDKN
+613 EKAFRKN
-620 KNGREGRKDETDR
+620 KEKEGNKR

>member
-1 MGRKLNDAQKEAVCH
+1 MSKKLNTAQQKAVCH

-37 RILRLLEKGLAKPQ
+37 RISRLLERGLAKPQ

-63 EEMKNRFQKT
+63 EEMKSRFENL
-73 NGSAQV
+73 NGASGV

-93 SRYGWGVE
+93 SRYGWNVE

-107 ERRTVLRNILEEMKW
+107 ERRNILRNSIEAEKW
-122 DIPDTEEYLS
+122 DIPDLEEYIS

-142 SELEQLN
+142 SELEQPN
-149 RFAPTGIPAEEFRR
+149 RFTPTGMPVEEFRK
-163 LYHAYTRYKERHG
+163 LYRAYEGYKERHE
-176 KIDFD
+176 KLDFD
-181 DMLTLCHQ
+181 DMLTQCYQ
-189 LLCEDA
+189 LLREDA
-195 AVRQHWQRKYK
+195 AVREYWQRKYK
-206 FILVDEFQDVNHAQ
+206 FILVDEFQDVNQAQ
-220 FACLRILAEQHENLF
+220 FACLQILAEKHQNLF

-260 LYPTAKKVTLNMN
+260 LYPAAKKVTLNTN
-273 YRSTGRIVNLA
+273 YRSTERIVNLA

-294 FAKHMKGM
+294 FVKNMKGI
-302 GEEGDRVTF
+302 GEAGDKVTF

-319 EAAHIGEKIGRL
+319 EAAHIAEKIGRL
-331 LDEGVPLTE
+331 LDEGMPLTE

-352 AFARELYKRGIP
+352 AFDRELYKRGIP

-371 GNIYEHWVA
+371 GNVYEHWVA

-415 KEAESMPYTLL
+415 AEAETMPYTLL
-426 RSFFVCPSLKKWQE
+426 RSFFVCPSLKGWQE
-440 ENLENLRIDLSQV
+440 ENLENLRIDLNQI
-453 RKRSPYDGLKYIR
+453 RKRTPYDAVKYIR

-481 RRTSAQVLQEIADEL
+481 RRTSAQVLQEIADEIM
-496 TETARDCADVTMFRE
+496 ETAKDCADVRSFRE
-511 RLEYFSL
+511 QLERLSL

-528 QKRKG
+528 QKRNG
-533 VALLTMHGAKGLEF
+533 VALMTMHGAKGLEF
-547 QAVFLPALVEG
+547 RAVFLPSLVEG
-558 IVPHEKGMETL
+558 IVPHEKGMDTV
-569 AEERRLLYVAM
+569 AEERRLFYVAM
-580 TRAAE
+580 TRASE

-591 MRQRYEK
+591 ILQRYEK
-598 EMKPSRFLAEMGLDA
+598 ERKPSRFLAEMGLDA
-613 EALFDKN
+613 EMAFRKN
-620 KNGREGRKDETDR
+620 KEKEGNKR

>member
-1 MGRKLNDAQKEAVCH
+1 
-16 ETGPM
+16 M

-37 RILRLLEKGLAKPQ
+37 RISRLLERGLAKPQ

-63 EEMKNRFQKT
+63 EEMKSRFENL
-73 NGSAQV
+73 NGASGV

-93 SRYGWGVE
+93 SRYGWNVE

-107 ERRTVLRNILEEMKW
+107 ERRSILRNSIEAEKW
-122 DIPDTEEYLS
+122 DIPDLEEYIS

-142 SELEQLN
+142 SELEQPN
-149 RFAPTGIPAEEFRR
+149 RFTPVGMPVEEFRK
-163 LYHAYTRYKERHG
+163 LYRAYEGYKERHE
-176 KIDFD
+176 KLDFD
-181 DMLTLCHQ
+181 DMLTQCYQ
-189 LLCEDA
+189 LLREDA
-195 AVRQHWQRKYK
+195 AVREYWQRKYK
-206 FILVDEFQDVNHAQ
+206 FILVDEFQDVNQAQ
-220 FACLRILAEQHENLF
+220 FACLQILAEKHQNLF

-260 LYPTAKKVTLNMN
+260 LYPAAKKVTLNTN
-273 YRSTGRIVNLA
+273 YRSTERIVNLA

-294 FAKHMKGM
+294 FVKNMKGI
-302 GEEGDRVTF
+302 GEAGDKVTF

-319 EAAHIGEKIGRL
+319 EAAHIAEKIGRL

-371 GNIYEHWVA
+371 GNVYEHWVA

-415 KEAESMPYTLL
+415 AEAETMPYTLL
-426 RSFFVCPSLKKWQE
+426 RSFFVCPSLKGWQE
-440 ENLENLRIDLSQV
+440 ENLENLRIDLNQI
-453 RKRSPYDGLKYIR
+453 RKRTPYDALKYIR

-481 RRTSAQVLQEIADEL
+481 RRTSAQVLQEIADEIM
-496 TETARDCADVTMFRE
+496 ETAKDCADVRSFRE
-511 RLEYFSL
+511 QLERLSL

-528 QKRKG
+528 KKRNG
-533 VALLTMHGAKGLEF
+533 VALMTMHGAKGLEF
-547 QAVFLPALVEG
+547 RAVFLPSLVEG
-558 IVPHEKGMETL
+558 IVPHEKGMDTV
-569 AEERRLLYVAM
+569 AEERRLFYVAM
-580 TRAAE
+580 TRASE

-591 MRQRYEK
+591 ILQRYEK
-598 EMKPSRFLAEMGLDA
+598 ERKPSRFLAEMGLDA
-613 EALFDKN
+613 EMAFRKN
-620 KNGREGRKDETDR
+620 KEKEGNKR

>member
-1 MGRKLNDAQKEAVCH
+1 MSKKLNTAQQKAVCH

-37 RILRLLEKGLAKPQ
+37 RISRLLERGLAKPQ

-63 EEMKNRFQKT
+63 EEMKSRFENL
-73 NGSAQV
+73 NGASGV

-93 SRYGWGVE
+93 SRYGWNVE

-107 ERRTVLRNILEEMKW
+107 ERRSILRNSIEAEKW
-122 DIPDTEEYLS
+122 DIPDLEEYIS

-142 SELEQLN
+142 SELEQPN
-149 RFAPTGIPAEEFRR
+149 RFTPVGMPVEEFRK
-163 LYHAYTRYKERHG
+163 LYRAYEGYKERHE
-176 KIDFD
+176 KLDFD
-181 DMLTLCHQ
+181 DMLTQCYQ
-189 LLCEDA
+189 LLREDA
-195 AVRQHWQRKYK
+195 AVREYWQRKYK
-206 FILVDEFQDVNHAQ
+206 FILVDEFQDVNQAQ
-220 FACLRILAEQHENLF
+220 FACLQILAEKHQNLF

-249 ARPDFLLHFPT
+249 ARPDFLLRFPT
-260 LYPTAKKVTLNMN
+260 LYPAAKKVTLNTN
-273 YRSTGRIVNLA
+273 YRSTERIVNLA

-294 FAKHMKGM
+294 FVKNMKGI
-302 GEEGDRVTF
+302 GEAGDKVTF

-319 EAAHIGEKIGRL
+319 EAAHIAEKIGRL

-371 GNIYEHWVA
+371 GNVYEHWVA

-415 KEAESMPYTLL
+415 AEAEAMPYTLL
-426 RSFFVCPSLKKWQE
+426 RSFFVCPSLKGWQE
-440 ENLENLRIDLSQV
+440 ENLENLRIDLNQI
-453 RKRSPYDGLKYIR
+453 RKRTPYDALKYIR

-481 RRTSAQVLQEIADEL
+481 RRTSAQVLQEIADEIM
-496 TETARDCADVTMFRE
+496 ETAKDCADVRSFRE
-511 RLEYFSL
+511 QLERLSL

-528 QKRKG
+528 QKRNG
-533 VALLTMHGAKGLEF
+533 VALMTMHGAKGLEF
-547 QAVFLPALVEG
+547 RAVFLPSLVEG
-558 IVPHEKGMETL
+558 IVPHEKGMDTV
-569 AEERRLLYVAM
+569 AEERRLFYVAM
-580 TRAAE
+580 TRASE

-591 MRQRYEK
+591 ILQRYEK
-598 EMKPSRFLAEMGLDA
+598 ERKPSRFLAEMGLDA
-613 EALFDKN
+613 EKAFRKN
-620 KNGREGRKDETDR
+620 KEKEGNKR

>member
-1 MGRKLNDAQKEAVCH
+1 MGKKLNTAQQKAVCQ

-37 RILRLLEKGLAKPQ
+37 RISRLLERGLAKPQ

-63 EEMKNRFQKT
+63 EEMKSRFENL
-73 NGSAQV
+73 NGASGV

-93 SRYGWGVE
+93 SRYGWNVE

-107 ERRTVLRNILEEMKW
+107 ERRSILRNSIEAEKW
-122 DIPDTEEYLS
+122 DIPDLEEYIS

-142 SELEQLN
+142 SELEQPN
-149 RFAPTGIPAEEFRR
+149 RFTPTGMPVEEFRK
-163 LYHAYTRYKERHG
+163 LYRAYEGYKERHE
-176 KIDFD
+176 KLDFD
-181 DMLTLCHQ
+181 DMLTQCYQ
-189 LLCEDA
+189 LLREDA
-195 AVRQHWQRKYK
+195 AVREYWQRKYK
-206 FILVDEFQDVNHAQ
+206 FILVDEFQDVNQAQ
-220 FACLRILAEQHENLF
+220 FACLQILAEKHQNLF

-260 LYPTAKKVTLNMN
+260 LYPAAKKVTLNTN
-273 YRSTGRIVNLA
+273 YRSTERIVNLA

-294 FAKHMKGM
+294 FVKNMKGI
-302 GEEGDRVTF
+302 GEAGDKVTF

-319 EAAHIGEKIGRL
+319 EAAHIAEKIGRL

-371 GNIYEHWVA
+371 GNVYEHWVA

-415 KEAESMPYTLL
+415 AEAETMPYTLL
-426 RSFFVCPSLKKWQE
+426 RSFFVCPSLKGWQE
-440 ENLENLRIDLSQV
+440 ENLENLRIDLNQI
-453 RKRSPYDGLKYIR
+453 RKRTPYDALKYIR

-481 RRTSAQVLQEIADEL
+481 RRTSAQVLQEIADEIM
-496 TETARDCADVTMFRE
+496 ETAKDCADVRSFRE
-511 RLEYFSL
+511 QLERLSL

-528 QKRKG
+528 KKRNG
-533 VALLTMHGAKGLEF
+533 VALMTMHGAKGLEF
-547 QAVFLPALVEG
+547 RAVFLPSLVEG
-558 IVPHEKGMETL
+558 IVPHEKGMDTV
-569 AEERRLLYVAM
+569 AEERRLFYVAM
-580 TRAAE
+580 TRASE

-591 MRQRYEK
+591 ILQRYEK
-598 EMKPSRFLAEMGLDA
+598 ERKPSRFLAEMGLDA
-613 EALFDKN
+613 EMAFRKN
-620 KNGREGRKDETDR
+620 KEKEGNKR

>member
-1 MGRKLNDAQKEAVCH
+1 MGKKLNTAQQKAVCH

-37 RILRLLEKGLAKPQ
+37 RISRLLGRGLAKPQ

-63 EEMKNRFQKT
+63 EEMKSRFENL
-73 NGSAQV
+73 NGASGV

-93 SRYGWGVE
+93 SRYGWNVE

-107 ERRTVLRNILEEMKW
+107 ERRNILRNSIEAEKW
-122 DIPDTEEYLS
+122 DIPDLEEYIS

-142 SELEQLN
+142 SELEQPN
-149 RFAPTGIPAEEFRR
+149 RFTPVGMPVEEFRK
-163 LYHAYTRYKERHG
+163 LYRAYEGYKERHE
-176 KIDFD
+176 KLDFD
-181 DMLTLCHQ
+181 DMLTQCYQ
-189 LLCEDA
+189 LLREDA
-195 AVRQHWQRKYK
+195 AVREYWQRKYK
-206 FILVDEFQDVNHAQ
+206 FILVDEFQDVNQAQ
-220 FACLRILAEQHENLF
+220 FACLQILAERHQNLF

-260 LYPTAKKVTLNMN
+260 LYPAAKKVTLNTN
-273 YRSTGRIVNLA
+273 YRSTERIVNLA

-294 FAKHMKGM
+294 FVKNMKGI
-302 GEEGDRVTF
+302 GEAGDKVTF

-319 EAAHIGEKIGRL
+319 EAAHIAEKIGRL
-331 LDEGVPLTE
+331 LDEGMPLTE

-371 GNIYEHWVA
+371 GNVYEHWVA

-415 KEAESMPYTLL
+415 AEAETMPYTLL
-426 RSFFVCPSLKKWQE
+426 RSFFVCPSLKGWQE
-440 ENLENLRIDLSQV
+440 ENLENLRIDLNQI
-453 RKRSPYDGLKYIR
+453 RKRTPYDAVKYIR

-481 RRTSAQVLQEIADEL
+481 RRTSAQVLQEIADEIM
-496 TETARDCADVTMFRE
+496 ETAKDCADVRSFRE
-511 RLEYFSL
+511 QLERLSL

-528 QKRKG
+528 QKRNG
-533 VALLTMHGAKGLEF
+533 VALMTMHGAKGLEF
-547 QAVFLPALVEG
+547 RAVFLPSLVEG
-558 IVPHEKGMETL
+558 IVPHEKGMDTV
-569 AEERRLLYVAM
+569 AEERRLFYVAM
-580 TRAAE
+580 TRASE

-591 MRQRYEK
+591 ILQRYEK
-598 EMKPSRFLAEMGLDA
+598 ERKPSRFLAEMGLDA
-613 EALFDKN
+613 EMAFRKN
-620 KNGREGRKDETDR
+620 KEKEGNKR

>member
-1 MGRKLNDAQKEAVCH
+1 MGKKLNTAQQKAVCH

-37 RILRLLEKGLAKPQ
+37 RISRLLERGLAKPQ

-63 EEMKNRFQKT
+63 EEMKSRFENL
-73 NGSAQV
+73 NGASGV

-93 SRYGWGVE
+93 SRYGWNVE

-107 ERRTVLRNILEEMKW
+107 ERRSILRNSIEAEKW
-122 DIPDTEEYLS
+122 DIPDLEEYIS

-142 SELEQLN
+142 SELEQPN
-149 RFAPTGIPAEEFRR
+149 RFTPTGMPVEEFRK
-163 LYHAYTRYKERHG
+163 LYRAYEGYKERHE
-176 KIDFD
+176 KLDFD
-181 DMLTLCHQ
+181 DMLTQCYQ
-189 LLCEDA
+189 LLREDA
-195 AVRQHWQRKYK
+195 AVREYWQRKYK
-206 FILVDEFQDVNHAQ
+206 FILVDEFQDVNQAQ
-220 FACLRILAEQHENLF
+220 FACLQILAEKHQNLF

-260 LYPTAKKVTLNMN
+260 LYPAAKKVTLNTN
-273 YRSTGRIVNLA
+273 YRSTERIVNLA

-294 FAKHMKGM
+294 FVKNMKGI
-302 GEEGDRVTF
+302 GEAGDKVTF

-319 EAAHIGEKIGRL
+319 EAEHIAEKIGRL

-371 GNIYEHWVA
+371 GNVYEHWVA

-415 KEAESMPYTLL
+415 AEAEPMPYTFL
-426 RSFFVCPSLKKWQE
+426 RSFFVCPSLKGWQE
-440 ENLENLRIDLSQV
+440 ENLENLRIDLNQI
-453 RKRSPYDGLKYIR
+453 RKRTPYDAVKYIR

-481 RRTSAQVLQEIADEL
+481 RRTSAQVLQEIADEIM
-496 TETARDCADVTMFRE
+496 ETAKDCADVRSFRE
-511 RLEYFSL
+511 QLERLSL

-528 QKRKG
+528 QKRNG
-533 VALLTMHGAKGLEF
+533 VALMTMHGAKGLEF
-547 QAVFLPALVEG
+547 RAVFLPSLVEG
-558 IVPHEKGMETL
+558 IVPHEKGMDTV
-569 AEERRLLYVAM
+569 AEERRLFYVAM
-580 TRAAE
+580 TRASE

-591 MRQRYEK
+591 ILQRYEK
-598 EMKPSRFLAEMGLDA
+598 ERKPSRFLTEMGLDA
-613 EALFDKN
+613 EMAFRKN
-620 KNGREGRKDETDR
+620 KEKEGNKR

>member
-1 MGRKLNDAQKEAVCH
+1 MSKKLNTAQQKAVCH

-37 RILRLLEKGLAKPQ
+37 RISRLLERGLAKPQ

-63 EEMKNRFQKT
+63 EEMKSRFENL
-73 NGSAQV
+73 NGASGV

-93 SRYGWGVE
+93 SRYGWNVE

-107 ERRTVLRNILEEMKW
+107 ERRSILRNSIEAEKW
-122 DIPDTEEYLS
+122 DIPDLEEYIS

-142 SELEQLN
+142 SELEQPN
-149 RFAPTGIPAEEFRR
+149 RFTPVGMPVEEFRK
-163 LYHAYTRYKERHG
+163 LYRAYEGYKERHE
-176 KIDFD
+176 KLDFD
-181 DMLTLCHQ
+181 DMLTQCYQ
-189 LLCEDA
+189 LLREDA
-195 AVRQHWQRKYK
+195 AVREYWQRKYK
-206 FILVDEFQDVNHAQ
+206 FILVDEFQDVNQAQ
-220 FACLRILAEQHENLF
+220 FACLQILAEKHQNLF

-260 LYPTAKKVTLNMN
+260 LYPAAKKVTLNTN
-273 YRSTGRIVNLA
+273 YRSTERIVNLA

-294 FAKHMKGM
+294 FVKNMKGI
-302 GEEGDRVTF
+302 GEAGDKVTF

-319 EAAHIGEKIGRL
+319 EAAHIAEKIGRL

-371 GNIYEHWVA
+371 GNVYEHWAA

-415 KEAESMPYTLL
+415 AEAEAMPYTLL
-426 RSFFVCPSLKKWQE
+426 RSFFVCPSLKGWQE
-440 ENLENLRIDLSQV
+440 ENLENLRIDLNQI
-453 RKRSPYDGLKYIR
+453 RKRTPYDALKYIR

-481 RRTSAQVLQEIADEL
+481 RRTSAQVLQEIADEIM
-496 TETARDCADVTMFRE
+496 ETAKDCADVRSFRE
-511 RLEYFSL
+511 QLERLSL

-528 QKRKG
+528 QKRNG
-533 VALLTMHGAKGLEF
+533 VALMTMHGAKGLEF
-547 QAVFLPALVEG
+547 RAVFLPSLVEG
-558 IVPHEKGMETL
+558 IVPHEKGMDTV
-569 AEERRLLYVAM
+569 AEERRLFYVAM
-580 TRAAE
+580 TRASE

-591 MRQRYEK
+591 ILQRYEK
-598 EMKPSRFLAEMGLDA
+598 ERKPSRFLAEMGLDA
-613 EALFDKN
+613 EKAFRKN
-620 KNGREGRKDETDR
+620 KEKEGNKR

>member
-1 MGRKLNDAQKEAVCH
+1 MGKKLNTAQQKAVCH

-37 RILRLLEKGLAKPQ
+37 RISRLLERGLAKPQ

-63 EEMKNRFQKT
+63 EEMKSRFENLNRAS
-73 NGSAQV
+73 GV

-93 SRYGWGVE
+93 SRYGWNVE

-107 ERRTVLRNILEEMKW
+107 ERRSILRNSIEAEKW
-122 DIPDTEEYLS
+122 DIPDLEEYIS

-142 SELEQLN
+142 SELEQPN
-149 RFAPTGIPAEEFRR
+149 RFTPVGMPVEEFRK
-163 LYHAYTRYKERHG
+163 LYRAYEGYKERHE
-176 KIDFD
+176 KLDFD
-181 DMLTLCHQ
+181 DMLTQCYQ
-189 LLCEDA
+189 LLREDV
-195 AVRQHWQRKYK
+195 AVREYWQRKYK
-206 FILVDEFQDVNHAQ
+206 FILVDEFQDVNQAQ
-220 FACLRILAEQHENLF
+220 FACLQILAEKHQNLF

-260 LYPTAKKVTLNMN
+260 LYPAAKKVTLNTN
-273 YRSTGRIVNLA
+273 YRSTERIVNLA

-294 FAKHMKGM
+294 FVKNMKGI
-302 GEEGDRVTF
+302 GEAGDKVTF

-319 EAAHIGEKIGRL
+319 EAAHIAEKIGRL

-371 GNIYEHWVA
+371 GNVYEHWVA

-415 KEAESMPYTLL
+415 AEAEAMPYTLL
-426 RSFFVCPSLKKWQE
+426 RSFFVCPSLKGWQE
-440 ENLENLRIDLSQV
+440 ENLENLRIDLNQI
-453 RKRSPYDGLKYIR
+453 RKRTPYDALKYIR

-481 RRTSAQVLQEIADEL
+481 RRTSAQVLQEIADEIM
-496 TETARDCADVTMFRE
+496 ETAKDCADVRSFRE
-511 RLEYFSL
+511 QLERLSL

-528 QKRKG
+528 QKRNG
-533 VALLTMHGAKGLEF
+533 VALMTMHGAKGLEF
-547 QAVFLPALVEG
+547 RAVFLPSLVEG
-558 IVPHEKGMETL
+558 IVPHEKGMDTV
-569 AEERRLLYVAM
+569 AEERRLFYVAM
-580 TRAAE
+580 TRASE

-591 MRQRYEK
+591 ILQRYEK
-598 EMKPSRFLAEMGLDA
+598 ERKPSRFLAEMGLDA
-613 EALFDKN
+613 EMAFRKN
-620 KNGREGRKDETDR
+620 KEKEGNKR

>member
-1 MGRKLNDAQKEAVCH
+1 MGKKLNTAQQKAVCH

-37 RILRLLEKGLAKPQ
+37 RISRLLERGLAKPQ

-63 EEMKNRFQKT
+63 EEMKSRFENL
-73 NGSAQV
+73 NGASGV

-93 SRYGWGVE
+93 SRYGWNVE

-107 ERRTVLRNILEEMKW
+107 ERRSILRNSIEAEKW
-122 DIPDTEEYLS
+122 DIPDLEEYIS

-142 SELEQLN
+142 SELEQPN
-149 RFAPTGIPAEEFRR
+149 RFTPTGMPVEEFRK
-163 LYHAYTRYKERHG
+163 LYRAYEGYKERHE
-176 KIDFD
+176 KLDFD
-181 DMLTLCHQ
+181 DMLTQCYQ
-189 LLCEDA
+189 LLREDA
-195 AVRQHWQRKYK
+195 AVREYWQRKYK
-206 FILVDEFQDVNHAQ
+206 FILVDEFQDVNQAQ
-220 FACLRILAEQHENLF
+220 FACLQILAEKHQNLF

-260 LYPTAKKVTLNMN
+260 LYPAAKKVTLNTN
-273 YRSTGRIVNLA
+273 YRSTERIVNLA

-294 FAKHMKGM
+294 FVKNMKGI
-302 GEEGDRVTF
+302 GEAGDKVTF

-319 EAAHIGEKIGRL
+319 EAAHIAEKIGRL

-371 GNIYEHWVA
+371 GNVYEHWVA

-415 KEAESMPYTLL
+415 AEAETMPYTLL
-426 RSFFVCPSLKKWQE
+426 RSFFVCPSLKGWQE
-440 ENLENLRIDLSQV
+440 ENLENLRIDLNQI
-453 RKRSPYDGLKYIR
+453 RKRTPYDALKYIR
-466 KVIGYDEYLEEFAAY
+466 KVIGYDKYLEEFAAY
-481 RRTSAQVLQEIADEL
+481 RRTSAQVLQEIADEIM
-496 TETARDCADVTMFRE
+496 ETAKDCADVRSFRE
-511 RLEYFSL
+511 QLERLSL

-528 QKRKG
+528 QKRNG
-533 VALLTMHGAKGLEF
+533 VALMTMHGAKGLEF
-547 QAVFLPALVEG
+547 RAVFLPSLVEG
-558 IVPHEKGMETL
+558 IVPHEKGMDTV
-569 AEERRLLYVAM
+569 AEERRLFYVAM
-580 TRAAE
+580 TRASE

-591 MRQRYEK
+591 ILQRYEK
-598 EMKPSRFLAEMGLDA
+598 ERKPSRFLAEMGLDA
-613 EALFDKN
+613 EKAFRKN
-620 KNGREGRKDETDR
+620 KEKEGNKR

>member
-1 MGRKLNDAQKEAVCH
+1 MGKKLNTAQQKAVCH

-37 RILRLLEKGLAKPQ
+37 RISRLLERGLAKPQ

-63 EEMKNRFQKT
+63 EEMKSRFENL
-73 NGSAQV
+73 NGASGV

-93 SRYGWGVE
+93 SRYGWNVE

-107 ERRTVLRNILEEMKW
+107 ERRSILRNSIEAEKW
-122 DIPDTEEYLS
+122 DIPDLEEYIS

-142 SELEQLN
+142 SELEQPN
-149 RFAPTGIPAEEFRR
+149 RFTPVGMPVEEFRK
-163 LYHAYTRYKERHG
+163 LYRAYEGYKERHE
-176 KIDFD
+176 KLDFD
-181 DMLTLCHQ
+181 DMLTQCYQ
-189 LLCEDA
+189 LLREDA
-195 AVRQHWQRKYK
+195 AVREYWQRKYK
-206 FILVDEFQDVNHAQ
+206 FILVDEFQDVNQAQ
-220 FACLRILAEQHENLF
+220 FACLQILAEKHQNLF

-260 LYPTAKKVTLNMN
+260 LYPAAKKVTLNTN
-273 YRSTGRIVNLA
+273 YRSTERIVNLA

-294 FAKHMKGM
+294 FVKNMKGI
-302 GEEGDRVTF
+302 GEAGDKVTF

-319 EAAHIGEKIGRL
+319 EAAHIAEKIGRL

-371 GNIYEHWVA
+371 GKVYEHWVA

-415 KEAESMPYTLL
+415 AEAEAMPYTLL
-426 RSFFVCPSLKKWQE
+426 RSFFVCPSLKGWQE
-440 ENLENLRIDLSQV
+440 ENLENLRIDLNQI
-453 RKRSPYDGLKYIR
+453 RKRTPYDALKYIR

-481 RRTSAQVLQEIADEL
+481 RRTSAQVLQEIADEIM
-496 TETARDCADVTMFRE
+496 ETAKDCADVRSFRE
-511 RLEYFSL
+511 QLERLSL

-528 QKRKG
+528 QKRNG
-533 VALLTMHGAKGLEF
+533 VALMTMHGAKGLEF
-547 QAVFLPALVEG
+547 RAVFLPSLVEG
-558 IVPHEKGMETL
+558 IVPHEKGMDTV
-569 AEERRLLYVAM
+569 AEERRLFYVAM
-580 TRAAE
+580 TRASE

-591 MRQRYEK
+591 ILQRYEK
-598 EMKPSRFLAEMGLDA
+598 ERKPSRFLAEMGLDA
-613 EALFDKN
+613 EKAFRKN
-620 KNGREGRKDETDR
+620 KEKEGNKR

>member
-1 MGRKLNDAQKEAVCH
+1 MGKKLNTAQQKAVCH

-37 RILRLLEKGLAKPQ
+37 RISRLLERGLAKPQ

-63 EEMKNRFQKT
+63 EEMKSRFENL
-73 NGSAQV
+73 NGASGV

-93 SRYGWGVE
+93 SRYGWNVE

-107 ERRTVLRNILEEMKW
+107 ERRSILRNSIEAEKW
-122 DIPDTEEYLS
+122 DIPDLEEYIS

-142 SELEQLN
+142 SELEQPN
-149 RFAPTGIPAEEFRR
+149 RFTPVGMPVEEFRK
-163 LYHAYTRYKERHG
+163 LYRAYEGYKERHE
-176 KIDFD
+176 KLDFD
-181 DMLTLCHQ
+181 DMLTQCYQ
-189 LLCEDA
+189 LLREDV
-195 AVRQHWQRKYK
+195 AVREYWQRKYK
-206 FILVDEFQDVNHAQ
+206 FILVDEFQDVNQAQ
-220 FACLRILAEQHENLF
+220 FACLQILAEKHQNLF

-260 LYPTAKKVTLNMN
+260 LYPAAKKVTLNTN
-273 YRSTGRIVNLA
+273 YRSTERIVNLA

-294 FAKHMKGM
+294 FVKNMKGI
-302 GEEGDRVTF
+302 GEAGDKVTF

-319 EAAHIGEKIGRL
+319 EAAHIAEKIGRL
-331 LDEGVPLTE
+331 LDEGVPLIE

-371 GNIYEHWVA
+371 GNVYEHWVA

-415 KEAESMPYTLL
+415 AEAEAMPYTLL
-426 RSFFVCPSLKKWQE
+426 RSFFVCPSLKGWQE
-440 ENLENLRIDLSQV
+440 ENLENLRIDLNQI
-453 RKRSPYDGLKYIR
+453 RKRTPYDALKYIR

-481 RRTSAQVLQEIADEL
+481 RRPSAQVLQEIADEIM
-496 TETARDCADVTMFRE
+496 ETAKDCADVRSFRE
-511 RLEYFSL
+511 QLERLSL

-528 QKRKG
+528 QKRNG
-533 VALLTMHGAKGLEF
+533 VALMTMHGAKGLEF
-547 QAVFLPALVEG
+547 RAVFLPSLVEG
-558 IVPHEKGMETL
+558 IVPHEKGMDTV
-569 AEERRLLYVAM
+569 AEERRLFYVAM
-580 TRAAE
+580 TRASE

-591 MRQRYEK
+591 ILQRYEK
-598 EMKPSRFLAEMGLDA
+598 ERKPSRFLAEMGLDA
-613 EALFDKN
+613 EKAFRKN
-620 KNGREGRKDETDR
+620 KEKEGNKR

>member
-1 MGRKLNDAQKEAVCH
+1 MSKKLNTAQQKAVCH

-37 RILRLLEKGLAKPQ
+37 RISRLLERGLAKPQ

-63 EEMKNRFQKT
+63 EEMKSRFENL
-73 NGSAQV
+73 NGASGV

-93 SRYGWGVE
+93 SRYGWNVE

-107 ERRTVLRNILEEMKW
+107 ERRSILRNSIEAEKW
-122 DIPDTEEYLS
+122 DIPDLEEYIS

-142 SELEQLN
+142 SELEQPN
-149 RFAPTGIPAEEFRR
+149 RFTPVGMPVEEFRK
-163 LYHAYTRYKERHG
+163 LYRAYEGYKERHE
-176 KIDFD
+176 KLDFD
-181 DMLTLCHQ
+181 DMLTQCYQ
-189 LLCEDA
+189 LLREDA
-195 AVRQHWQRKYK
+195 AVREYWQRKYK
-206 FILVDEFQDVNHAQ
+206 FILVDEFQDVNQAQ
-220 FACLRILAEQHENLF
+220 FACLQILAEKHQNLF

-260 LYPTAKKVTLNMN
+260 LYPAAKKVTLNTN
-273 YRSTGRIVNLA
+273 YRSTERIVNLA

-294 FAKHMKGM
+294 FVKNMKGI
-302 GEEGDRVTF
+302 GEAGDKVTF

-319 EAAHIGEKIGRL
+319 EAEHIAEKIGRL

-371 GNIYEHWVA
+371 GNVYEHWVA
-380 KDLLAYLLLA
+380 KDFLAYLLLA

-415 KEAESMPYTLL
+415 AEAETMPYTLL
-426 RSFFVCPSLKKWQE
+426 RSFFVCPSLKGWQE
-440 ENLENLRIDLSQV
+440 ENLENLRIDLNQI
-453 RKRSPYDGLKYIR
+453 RKRTPYDAVKYIR

-481 RRTSAQVLQEIADEL
+481 RRTSAQVLQEIADEIM
-496 TETARDCADVTMFRE
+496 ETAKDCADVRSFRE
-511 RLEYFSL
+511 QLERLSL

-528 QKRKG
+528 QKRNG
-533 VALLTMHGAKGLEF
+533 VALMTMHGAKGLEF
-547 QAVFLPALVEG
+547 RAVFLPSLVEG
-558 IVPHEKGMETL
+558 IVPHEKGMDTV
-569 AEERRLLYVAM
+569 AEERRLFYVAM
-580 TRAAE
+580 TRASE

-591 MRQRYEK
+591 ILQRYEK
-598 EMKPSRFLAEMGLDA
+598 ERKPSRFLAEMGLDA
-613 EALFDKN
+613 EMAFRKN
-620 KNGREGRKDETDR
+620 KEKEGNKR

>member
-1 MGRKLNDAQKEAVCH
+1 MGKKLNAAQQKAVCH

-37 RILRLLEKGLAKPQ
+37 RISRLLERGLAKPQ

-63 EEMKNRFQKT
+63 EEMKSRFENL
-73 NGSAQV
+73 NGASGV

-93 SRYGWGVE
+93 SRYGWNVE

-107 ERRTVLRNILEEMKW
+107 ERRNILRNSIEAEKW
-122 DIPDTEEYLS
+122 DIPDLEEYIS

-142 SELEQLN
+142 SELEQPN
-149 RFAPTGIPAEEFRR
+149 RFTPVGMPVEEFRK
-163 LYHAYTRYKERHG
+163 LYRAYEGYKERHE
-176 KIDFD
+176 KLDFD
-181 DMLTLCHQ
+181 DMLTQCYQ
-189 LLCEDA
+189 LLREDA
-195 AVRQHWQRKYK
+195 AVREYWQRKYK
-206 FILVDEFQDVNHAQ
+206 FILVDEFQDVNQAQ
-220 FACLRILAEQHENLF
+220 FACLQILAEKHQNLF

-260 LYPTAKKVTLNMN
+260 LYPAAKKVTLNTN
-273 YRSTGRIVNLA
+273 YRSTERIVNLA

-294 FAKHMKGM
+294 FVKNMKGI
-302 GEEGDRVTF
+302 GEAGDKVTF

-319 EAAHIGEKIGRL
+319 EAAHIAEKIGRL

-371 GNIYEHWVA
+371 GNVYEHWVA

-415 KEAESMPYTLL
+415 AEAEAMPYTLL
-426 RSFFVCPSLKKWQE
+426 RSFFVCPSLKGWQE
-440 ENLENLRIDLSQV
+440 ENLENLRIDLNQI
-453 RKRSPYDGLKYIR
+453 RKRTPYDALKYIR

-481 RRTSAQVLQEIADEL
+481 RRTSAQVLQEIADEIM
-496 TETARDCADVTMFRE
+496 ETAKDCADVRSFRE
-511 RLEYFSL
+511 QLERLSL

-528 QKRKG
+528 QKRNG
-533 VALLTMHGAKGLEF
+533 VALMTMHGAKGLEF
-547 QAVFLPALVEG
+547 RAVFLPSLVEG
-558 IVPHEKGMETL
+558 IVPHEKGMDTV
-569 AEERRLLYVAM
+569 AEERRLFYVAM
-580 TRAAE
+580 TRASE

-591 MRQRYEK
+591 ILQRYEK
-598 EMKPSRFLAEMGLDA
+598 ERKPSRFLAEMGLDA
-613 EALFDKN
+613 EKAFRKN
-620 KNGREGRKDETDR
+620 KEKEGNKR

>member
-1 MGRKLNDAQKEAVCH
+1 MGKKLNTAQQKAVCH

-37 RILRLLEKGLAKPQ
+37 RISRLLERGLAKPQ

-63 EEMKNRFQKT
+63 EEMKSRFENL
-73 NGSAQV
+73 NGASGV

-93 SRYGWGVE
+93 SRYGWNVE

-107 ERRTVLRNILEEMKW
+107 ERRNILRNSIEAEKW
-122 DIPDTEEYLS
+122 DIPDLEEYIS

-142 SELEQLN
+142 SELEQPN
-149 RFAPTGIPAEEFRR
+149 RFTPVGMPVEEFRK
-163 LYHAYTRYKERHG
+163 LYRAYEGYKERHE
-176 KIDFD
+176 KLDFD
-181 DMLTLCHQ
+181 DMLTQCYQ
-189 LLCEDA
+189 LLREDA
-195 AVRQHWQRKYK
+195 AVREYWQRKYK
-206 FILVDEFQDVNHAQ
+206 FILVDEFQDVNQAQ
-220 FACLRILAEQHENLF
+220 FACLQILAEKHQNLF

-260 LYPTAKKVTLNMN
+260 LYPAAKKVALNTN
-273 YRSTGRIVNLA
+273 YRSTERIVNLA

-294 FAKHMKGM
+294 FVKNMKGI
-302 GEEGDRVTF
+302 GEAGDKVTF

-319 EAAHIGEKIGRL
+319 EAAHIAEKIGRL

-371 GNIYEHWVA
+371 GNVYEHWVA

-415 KEAESMPYTLL
+415 AEAETMPYTLL
-426 RSFFVCPSLKKWQE
+426 RSFFVCPSLKGWQE
-440 ENLENLRIDLSQV
+440 ENLENLRIDLNQI
-453 RKRSPYDGLKYIR
+453 RKRTPYDALKYIR

-481 RRTSAQVLQEIADEL
+481 RRTSAQVLQEIADEIM
-496 TETARDCADVTMFRE
+496 ETAKDCADVRSFRE
-511 RLEYFSL
+511 QLERLSL

-528 QKRKG
+528 KKRNG
-533 VALLTMHGAKGLEF
+533 VALMTMHGAKGLEF
-547 QAVFLPALVEG
+547 RAVFLPSLVEG
-558 IVPHEKGMETL
+558 IVPHEKGMDTV
-569 AEERRLLYVAM
+569 AEERRLFYVAM
-580 TRAAE
+580 TRASE

-591 MRQRYEK
+591 ILQRYEK
-598 EMKPSRFLAEMGLDA
+598 ERKPSRFLAEMGLDA
-613 EALFDKN
+613 EMAFRKN
-620 KNGREGRKDETDR
+620 KEKEGNKR

>member
-1 MGRKLNDAQKEAVCH
+1 MGRKLNTAQQEAVRH

-37 RILRLLEKGLAKPQ
+37 RISRLLERGLAKPQ

-63 EEMKNRFQKT
+63 EEMKSRFEKL
-73 NGSAQV
+73 NGSNRV

-93 SRYGWGVE
+93 SRYGWNVE

-107 ERRTVLRNILEEMKW
+107 ERRNILRNIIEAEKW
-122 DIPDTEEYLS
+122 DIPDLEEYIS

-142 SELEQLN
+142 SELEQPN
-149 RFAPTGIPAEEFRR
+149 RFTPTGMPVEEFRK
-163 LYHAYTRYKERHG
+163 LYRAYEGYKERRERL
-176 KIDFD
+176 DFD
-181 DMLTLCHQ
+181 DMLTLCYQ
-189 LLCEDA
+189 LLREDA
-195 AVRQHWQRKYK
+195 AVREYWQRKYK
-206 FILVDEFQDVNHAQ
+206 FILVDEFQDVNQAQ
-220 FACLRILAEQHENLF
+220 FACLQILAERHQNLF

-260 LYPTAKKVTLNMN
+260 LYPTAKKVTLNTN
-273 YRSTGRIVNLA
+273 YRSTERIVNLA

-294 FAKHMKGM
+294 FVKNMKGI
-302 GEEGDRVTF
+302 GADGDKVTF

-319 EAAHIGEKIGRL
+319 EAAHIAEKIGRL
-331 LDEGVPLTE
+331 LDEGIPLTE

-371 GNIYEHWVA
+371 GNVYEHWVA

-415 KEAESMPYTLL
+415 AEAETMPYTLL
-426 RSFFVCPSLKKWQE
+426 RSFFVCPSLKGWQE
-440 ENLENLRIDLSQV
+440 ENLENLRIDLNQI
-453 RKRSPYDGLKYIR
+453 RKRSPYEALKYIR
-466 KVIGYDEYLEEFAAY
+466 KVVGYDEYLEEFAAY
-481 RRTSAQVLQEIADEL
+481 RRTSAQVLQEIADEIM
-496 TETARDCADVTMFRE
+496 ETAKDCTDVRGFRE
-511 RLEYFSL
+511 QLERLSL

-528 QKRKG
+528 QKRNG
-533 VALLTMHGAKGLEF
+533 VALMTMHGAKGLEF
-547 QAVFLPALVEG
+547 RAVFLPSLVEG
-558 IVPHEKGMETL
+558 IVPHEKGLDTV
-569 AEERRLLYVAM
+569 AEERRLFYVAM
-580 TRAAE
+580 TRASE

-591 MRQRYEK
+591 IQQRYEK
-598 EMKPSRFLAEMGLDA
+598 ERKPSRFLAEMGLDA
-613 EALFDKN
+613 EAVFRKN
-620 KNGREGRKDETDR
+620 KEKEGNKR